1 MTNNLSRIKK
11 DLKSFAKRVKDFKY
25 TDKVLVMFLLTGTI
39 GIENN
44 LFSAQTTDTAIENQ
58 IKQINTSVHNFE
70 QNLKK
75 TKDKN
80 NKSIKQSNLE
90 LIQLMEQGDHVI
102 KSTWSNWQ
110 YATGENYN
118 DWQGTYKGFGD
129 KNAKY
134 PYEGIF
140 ERSLNVYERF
150 VSPSSENYNLLGR
163 SKKLASA
170 TGMANGYGLTNIN
183 VATEPLIG
191 FEVSAEINPRNINK
205 PPITI
210 SDKTAITPTLPTPI
224 SFTPPKPIIKLPV
237 LPNLPKPP
245 SFNIKLGSFCNGMSG
260 GCRSYGTDGGQYNY
274 GTPNTIGIPRTYTV
288 GTIFNLINSITLND
302 NNPSLTHGW
311 ASDFGGYSALF
322 YAYFDVL
329 NQRIN
334 GTALLNGNLT
344 ITSVNPVQSDASLSS
359 YNKQKFLVGGSR
371 IATLDNVRGGTLK
384 NNATINLIGPLT
396 IGFEVQSDKFF
407 GNDAKTRTLE
417 NDGIITDEGE
427 KNSIELDGL
436 LAKGTGT
443 TMLELAPGLGG
454 PAKIKVSRTLEGFT
468 GYKTGLIMTYEQD
481 DTLSDSKYILKNNN
495 IIKFTGE
502 KSIGIQ
508 VFAPGSPSRVEVSNT
523 NNSSITLG
531 GIESYGMKWSSR
543 VADNSTMDNSGTLK
557 ISGDAGTKLLPNG
570 TAQIRDSLSSGIAV
584 IEDSSSGS
592 GSSAIRAYNG
602 KVTNNGVINVS
613 GGKGNAGMVLV
624 VNAADDVTNT
634 SNGTINVNSA
644 AGRQNIAMRVDKG
657 SVPTDAPGTPKA
669 INGGNIYLD
678 GDSSI
683 GIVGTNADV
692 KNTGNIETTTSKT
705 IINGIGMATRGGVL
719 ENSGTINLKGSG
731 VSSNIGVYMVKG
743 TSNPSGTLASTSIIK
758 VKGDDST
765 GALISNGI
773 LNYGGNITAEGN
785 GVSGLIIGDNASNTT
800 NATIT
805 NNGLITVNNGTAA
818 AGIYT
823 YTDNS
828 SGTPVT
834 VKKGSYGIVV
844 GKNSKLIS
852 DGTNN
857 INVNIDVKG
866 TESIGLYAGENAKLE
881 VKDHTVNAND
891 GAVNYDADKNATL
904 TLKGTGT
911 AHTGKKSL
919 LFYLGENGTGKIS
932 LGNTMNATIE
942 GGTTPAERGNAFYYV
957 GNGTTFGATEIS
969 NWAKNNFGDG
979 KTSTL
984 GNLNLTMNAG
994 SRLFIAQNTGMNL
1007 SDTTGVTIS
1016 SATGANIIG
1025 TDYKTFM
1032 LYLSKLTINQDV
1044 DLNNTT
1050 DAYNHLEIANSSI
1063 TNAANKTMTGIQ
1075 ANDVA
1080 MAQENNKSLYARN
1093 KVTLANEGNINLSG
1107 TTSTGI
1113 YAKFGEL
1120 HNRATGVITI
1130 ANKSTAM
1137 YGIGDSLL
1145 ENAGKI
1151 TVGTNSIAMYSEGST
1166 TQAMKNN
1173 GTIELPQTDSVAMS
1187 YKPDSTLSSGTVLE
1201 NAGNIQLTGDKNTAI
1216 YAAGTPAYTAKNSGT
1231 ITLTNSATINN
1242 PNVGLYATNK
1252 AATLENTGILNIGKK
1267 AIGIYGYKAENS
1279 GKLNVGNAGIG
1290 IYSQNGDVSLTGG
1303 KITTGTD
1310 EAVGVYT
1317 VGTGQNITNTG
1328 TAFDIGNNSFG
1339 FVNVGTGNKIVSSI
1353 ANVGLGN
1360 KNVYVYSN
1368 DTTGFVINS
1377 TNITSTGQE
1386 NYGIYSAGTVTNSGT
1401 IDLSSS
1407 PGSVAIYSIKG
1418 GTATNTGTINV
1429 GASDVVNKLYSI
1441 GMGAG
1446 YKKTDT
1452 GNVVNSGTINVNG
1465 KNSIGLYA
1473 SGPGSTATNT
1483 ATINLNANNTTG
1495 IYVTDGATAINNGTI
1510 ATGAGT
1516 YRNVVGVY
1524 LGEDSKLYNNG
1535 TININARNSKGVYLK
1550 GGTVVNYGN
1559 ITVNGETDR
1568 RRTVVPFTTP
1578 DTGKELGG
1586 VVIAAPSGA
1595 PNATI
1600 TVNGIS
1606 QTPVVINTEAR
1617 NPISV
1622 SASSIG
1628 MYVNTSGINFTNAI
1642 NGLENL
1648 TSEADLIIGTEAT
1661 EITNEKYILIN
1672 DPKILDTYR
1681 NAMANNPNIKW
1692 NVYSGSLTWMATP
1705 TLELG
1710 TNRITSLYMAKVPYT
1725 AWAKRETKTD
1735 TYNFADGLEQR
1746 YGVKALGYRER
1757 EIFIKLKL
1765 ISATMALKKRC
1776 LKDVLIGI
1784 KK

>member
-1 MTNNLSRIKK
+1 
-11 DLKSFAKRVKDFKY
+11 
-25 TDKVLVMFLLTGTI
+25 
-39 GIENN
+39 
-44 LFSAQTTDTAIENQ
+44 
-58 IKQINTSVHNFE
+58 
-70 QNLKK
+70 
-75 TKDKN
+75 
-80 NKSIKQSNLE
+80 
-90 LIQLMEQGDHVI
+90 
-102 KSTWSNWQ
+102 
-110 YATGENYN
+110 
-118 DWQGTYKGFGD
+118 
-129 KNAKY
+129 
-134 PYEGIF
+134 
-140 ERSLNVYERF
+140 
-150 VSPSSENYNLLGR
+150 
-163 SKKLASA
+163 
-170 TGMANGYGLTNIN
+170 
-183 VATEPLIG
+183 
-191 FEVSAEINPRNINK
+191 
-205 PPITI
+205 
-210 SDKTAITPTLPTPI
+210 
-224 SFTPPKPIIKLPV
+224 
-237 LPNLPKPP
+237 
-245 SFNIKLGSFCNGMSG
+245 
-260 GCRSYGTDGGQYNY
+260 
-274 GTPNTIGIPRTYTV
+274 
-288 GTIFNLINSITLND
+288 
-302 NNPSLTHGW
+302 
-311 ASDFGGYSALF
+311 
-322 YAYFDVL
+322 
-329 NQRIN
+329 
-334 GTALLNGNLT
+334 
-344 ITSVNPVQSDASLSS
+344 
-359 YNKQKFLVGGSR
+359 
-371 IATLDNVRGGTLK
+371 
-384 NNATINLIGPLT
+384 
-396 IGFEVQSDKFF
+396 
-407 GNDAKTRTLE
+407 
-417 NDGIITDEGE
+417 
-427 KNSIELDGL
+427 
-436 LAKGTGT
+436 
-443 TMLELAPGLGG
+443 
-454 PAKIKVSRTLEGFT
+454 
-468 GYKTGLIMTYEQD
+468 MTYEQD

-557 ISGDAGTKLLPNG
+557 ISGDAGAKLLPNG

-613 GGKGNAGMVLV
+613 GGKGNTGMVLV
-624 VNAADDVTNT
+624 VNAADDITNT

-743 TSNPSGTLASTSIIK
+743 TSNPSGT
-758 VKGDDST
+758 
-765 GALISNGI
+765 
-773 LNYGGNITAEGN
+773 
-785 GVSGLIIGDNASNTT
+785 
-800 NATIT
+800 
-805 NNGLITVNNGTAA
+805 
-818 AGIYT
+818 
-823 YTDNS
+823 
-828 SGTPVT
+828 
-834 VKKGSYGIVV
+834 
-844 GKNSKLIS
+844 
-852 DGTNN
+852 
-857 INVNIDVKG
+857 
-866 TESIGLYAGENAKLE
+866 
-881 VKDHTVNAND
+881 
-891 GAVNYDADKNATL
+891 
-904 TLKGTGT
+904 
-911 AHTGKKSL
+911 
-919 LFYLGENGTGKIS
+919 F
-932 LGNTMNATIE
+932 
-942 GGTTPAERGNAFYYV
+942 
-957 GNGTTFGATEIS
+957 
-969 NWAKNNFGDG
+969 
-979 KTSTL
+979 
-984 GNLNLTMNAG
+984 
-994 SRLFIAQNTGMNL
+994 
-1007 SDTTGVTIS
+1007 
-1016 SATGANIIG
+1016 IIG

-1050 DAYNHLEIANSSI
+1050 DGYNHLEIANSSI

-1137 YGIGDSLL
+1137 YGIDDSLL

-1187 YKPDSTLSSGTVLE
+1187 YRPDSTLSSGTVLE

-1216 YAAGTPAYTAKNSGT
+1216 YAAGTPAYIAK
-1231 ITLTNSATINN
+1231 
-1242 PNVGLYATNK
+1242 
-1252 AATLENTGILNIGKK
+1252 
-1267 AIGIYGYKAENS
+1267 NS

-1386 NYGIYSAGTVTNSGT
+1386 NYGIYSAGTIINSGT
-1401 IDLSSS
+1401 IDLSSG

-1418 GTATNTGTINV
+1418 GTATNTGTIN
-1429 GASDVVNKLYSI
+1429 
-1441 GMGAG
+1441 
-1446 YKKTDT
+1446 
-1452 GNVVNSGTINVNG
+1452 INDRNG
-1465 KNSIGLYA
+1465 
-1473 SGPGSTATNT
+1473 
-1483 ATINLNANNTTG
+1483 
-1495 IYVTDGATAINNGTI
+1495 
-1510 ATGAGT
+1510 
-1516 YRNVVGVY
+1516 
-1524 LGEDSKLYNNG
+1524 
-1535 TININARNSKGVYLK
+1535 KGVYLK

-1559 ITVNGETDR
+1559 ITVNGETNR

>member
-1 MTNNLSRIKK
+1 
-11 DLKSFAKRVKDFKY
+11 
-25 TDKVLVMFLLTGTI
+25 
-39 GIENN
+39 
-44 LFSAQTTDTAIENQ
+44 
-58 IKQINTSVHNFE
+58 
-70 QNLKK
+70 
-75 TKDKN
+75 
-80 NKSIKQSNLE
+80 
-90 LIQLMEQGDHVI
+90 
-102 KSTWSNWQ
+102 
-110 YATGENYN
+110 
-118 DWQGTYKGFGD
+118 
-129 KNAKY
+129 
-134 PYEGIF
+134 
-140 ERSLNVYERF
+140 
-150 VSPSSENYNLLGR
+150 
-163 SKKLASA
+163 
-170 TGMANGYGLTNIN
+170 
-183 VATEPLIG
+183 
-191 FEVSAEINPRNINK
+191 
-205 PPITI
+205 
-210 SDKTAITPTLPTPI
+210 
-224 SFTPPKPIIKLPV
+224 
-237 LPNLPKPP
+237 
-245 SFNIKLGSFCNGMSG
+245 
-260 GCRSYGTDGGQYNY
+260 
-274 GTPNTIGIPRTYTV
+274 
-288 GTIFNLINSITLND
+288 
-302 NNPSLTHGW
+302 
-311 ASDFGGYSALF
+311 
-322 YAYFDVL
+322 
-329 NQRIN
+329 
-334 GTALLNGNLT
+334 
-344 ITSVNPVQSDASLSS
+344 
-359 YNKQKFLVGGSR
+359 
-371 IATLDNVRGGTLK
+371 
-384 NNATINLIGPLT
+384 
-396 IGFEVQSDKFF
+396 
-407 GNDAKTRTLE
+407 
-417 NDGIITDEGE
+417 
-427 KNSIELDGL
+427 
-436 LAKGTGT
+436 
-443 TMLELAPGLGG
+443 
-454 PAKIKVSRTLEGFT
+454 
-468 GYKTGLIMTYEQD
+468 MTYEQD

-557 ISGDAGTKLLPNG
+557 ISGDAGAKLLPNG

-613 GGKGNAGMVLV
+613 GGKGNTGMVLV
-624 VNAADDVTNT
+624 VNAADDITNT

-743 TSNPSGTLASTSIIK
+743 TSNPSGT
-758 VKGDDST
+758 
-765 GALISNGI
+765 
-773 LNYGGNITAEGN
+773 
-785 GVSGLIIGDNASNTT
+785 
-800 NATIT
+800 
-805 NNGLITVNNGTAA
+805 
-818 AGIYT
+818 
-823 YTDNS
+823 
-828 SGTPVT
+828 
-834 VKKGSYGIVV
+834 
-844 GKNSKLIS
+844 
-852 DGTNN
+852 
-857 INVNIDVKG
+857 
-866 TESIGLYAGENAKLE
+866 
-881 VKDHTVNAND
+881 
-891 GAVNYDADKNATL
+891 
-904 TLKGTGT
+904 
-911 AHTGKKSL
+911 
-919 LFYLGENGTGKIS
+919 F
-932 LGNTMNATIE
+932 
-942 GGTTPAERGNAFYYV
+942 
-957 GNGTTFGATEIS
+957 
-969 NWAKNNFGDG
+969 
-979 KTSTL
+979 
-984 GNLNLTMNAG
+984 
-994 SRLFIAQNTGMNL
+994 
-1007 SDTTGVTIS
+1007 
-1016 SATGANIIG
+1016 IIG

-1137 YGIGDSLL
+1137 YGIDDSLL

-1187 YKPDSTLSSGTVLE
+1187 YRPDSTLSSGTVLE

-1216 YAAGTPAYTAKNSGT
+1216 YAAGTPAYIAK
-1231 ITLTNSATINN
+1231 
-1242 PNVGLYATNK
+1242 
-1252 AATLENTGILNIGKK
+1252 
-1267 AIGIYGYKAENS
+1267 NS

-1386 NYGIYSAGTVTNSGT
+1386 NYGIYSAGTIINSGT
-1401 IDLSSS
+1401 IDLSSG

-1418 GTATNTGTINV
+1418 GTATNTGTIN
-1429 GASDVVNKLYSI
+1429 
-1441 GMGAG
+1441 
-1446 YKKTDT
+1446 
-1452 GNVVNSGTINVNG
+1452 INDRNG
-1465 KNSIGLYA
+1465 
-1473 SGPGSTATNT
+1473 
-1483 ATINLNANNTTG
+1483 
-1495 IYVTDGATAINNGTI
+1495 
-1510 ATGAGT
+1510 
-1516 YRNVVGVY
+1516 
-1524 LGEDSKLYNNG
+1524 
-1535 TININARNSKGVYLK
+1535 KGVYLK

-1559 ITVNGETDR
+1559 ITVNGETNR

>member
-118 DWQGTYKGFGD
+118 DWQGTYKEFGD

-183 VATEPLIG
+183 VAAEPLIG

-371 IATLDNVRGGTLK
+371 IATLDNVRGRTLK

-396 IGFEVQSDKFF
+396 IGFEVQSDRFF

-454 PAKIKVSRTLEGFT
+454 PAKIKVSRTSEGFT

-557 ISGDAGTKLLPNG
+557 ISGDAGTKLFPNG

-765 GALISNGI
+765 GALISNGT

-1050 DAYNHLEIANSSI
+1050 DGYNHLEIANSSI

-1201 NAGNIQLTGDKNTAI
+1201 NAGNMQLTGDKNTAI

-1252 AATLENTGILNIGKK
+1252 AATLENTGIL
-1267 AIGIYGYKAENS
+1267 
-1279 GKLNVGNAGIG
+1279 
-1290 IYSQNGDVSLTGG
+1290 
-1303 KITTGTD
+1303 
-1310 EAVGVYT
+1310 
-1317 VGTGQNITNTG
+1317 
-1328 TAFDIGNNSFG
+1328 
-1339 FVNVGTGNKIVSSI
+1339 
-1353 ANVGLGN
+1353 
-1360 KNVYVYSN
+1360 
-1368 DTTGFVINS
+1368 
-1377 TNITSTGQE
+1377 
-1386 NYGIYSAGTVTNSGT
+1386 
-1401 IDLSSS
+1401 
-1407 PGSVAIYSIKG
+1407 
-1418 GTATNTGTINV
+1418 
-1429 GASDVVNKLYSI
+1429 
-1441 GMGAG
+1441 
-1446 YKKTDT
+1446 
-1452 GNVVNSGTINVNG
+1452 
-1465 KNSIGLYA
+1465 
-1473 SGPGSTATNT
+1473 
-1483 ATINLNANNTTG
+1483 
-1495 IYVTDGATAINNGTI
+1495 
-1510 ATGAGT
+1510 
-1516 YRNVVGVY
+1516 
-1524 LGEDSKLYNNG
+1524 
-1535 TININARNSKGVYLK
+1535 
-1550 GGTVVNYGN
+1550 
-1559 ITVNGETDR
+1559 
-1568 RRTVVPFTTP
+1568 
-1578 DTGKELGG
+1578 
-1586 VVIAAPSGA
+1586 
-1595 PNATI
+1595 
-1600 TVNGIS
+1600 
-1606 QTPVVINTEAR
+1606 
-1617 NPISV
+1617 
-1622 SASSIG
+1622 
-1628 MYVNTSGINFTNAI
+1628 
-1642 NGLENL
+1642 
-1648 TSEADLIIGTEAT
+1648 
-1661 EITNEKYILIN
+1661 
-1672 DPKILDTYR
+1672 
-1681 NAMANNPNIKW
+1681 
-1692 NVYSGSLTWMATP
+1692 
-1705 TLELG
+1705 
-1710 TNRITSLYMAKVPYT
+1710 
-1725 AWAKRETKTD
+1725 
-1735 TYNFADGLEQR
+1735 
-1746 YGVKALGYRER
+1746 
-1757 EIFIKLKL
+1757 KL

>member
-11 DLKSFAKRVKDFKY
+11 DPKSFAKRVKDFKY

-170 TGMANGYGLTNIN
+170 TGMANEYGLTNIN

-210 SDKTAITPTLPTPI
+210 SDKTAITPTLPIPI

-311 ASDFGGYSALF
+311 ASDFGGHSALF

-344 ITSVNPVQSDASLSS
+344 ITSVNPVLSDASLSS

-371 IATLDNVRGGTLK
+371 IGTLDNVRGGTLK

-396 IGFEVQSDKFF
+396 IGFEVQSDRFF

-443 TMLELAPGLGG
+443 TILELAPGLGG
-454 PAKIKVSRTLEGFT
+454 PAKIKVSRTSEGFT

-557 ISGDAGTKLLPNG
+557 ISGNAGTKLFPNG

-624 VNAADDVTNT
+624 VNAADDVTNI

-765 GALISNGI
+765 GALISNGT

-932 LGNTMNATIE
+932 LGNTMNVTIE

-1050 DAYNHLEIANSSI
+1050 DGYNHLEIANSSI

-1107 TTSTGI
+1107 TTSAGI

-1216 YAAGTPAYTAKNSGT
+1216 YAAGTPTYTAKNSGT

-1242 PNVGLYATNK
+1242 PNVGL
-1252 AATLENTGILNIGKK
+1252 L
-1267 AIGIYGYKAENS
+1267 
-1279 GKLNVGNAGIG
+1279 
-1290 IYSQNGDVSLTGG
+1290 
-1303 KITTGTD
+1303 
-1310 EAVGVYT
+1310 
-1317 VGTGQNITNTG
+1317 
-1328 TAFDIGNNSFG
+1328 
-1339 FVNVGTGNKIVSSI
+1339 
-1353 ANVGLGN
+1353 
-1360 KNVYVYSN
+1360 
-1368 DTTGFVINS
+1368 
-1377 TNITSTGQE
+1377 
-1386 NYGIYSAGTVTNSGT
+1386 
-1401 IDLSSS
+1401 
-1407 PGSVAIYSIKG
+1407 
-1418 GTATNTGTINV
+1418 
-1429 GASDVVNKLYSI
+1429 
-1441 GMGAG
+1441 
-1446 YKKTDT
+1446 
-1452 GNVVNSGTINVNG
+1452 
-1465 KNSIGLYA
+1465 
-1473 SGPGSTATNT
+1473 
-1483 ATINLNANNTTG
+1483 
-1495 IYVTDGATAINNGTI
+1495 
-1510 ATGAGT
+1510 
-1516 YRNVVGVY
+1516 
-1524 LGEDSKLYNNG
+1524 
-1535 TININARNSKGVYLK
+1535 
-1550 GGTVVNYGN
+1550 
-1559 ITVNGETDR
+1559 
-1568 RRTVVPFTTP
+1568 
-1578 DTGKELGG
+1578 
-1586 VVIAAPSGA
+1586 
-1595 PNATI
+1595 
-1600 TVNGIS
+1600 
-1606 QTPVVINTEAR
+1606 
-1617 NPISV
+1617 
-1622 SASSIG
+1622 
-1628 MYVNTSGINFTNAI
+1628 
-1642 NGLENL
+1642 
-1648 TSEADLIIGTEAT
+1648 
-1661 EITNEKYILIN
+1661 
-1672 DPKILDTYR
+1672 
-1681 NAMANNPNIKW
+1681 
-1692 NVYSGSLTWMATP
+1692 
-1705 TLELG
+1705 
-1710 TNRITSLYMAKVPYT
+1710 
-1725 AWAKRETKTD
+1725 
-1735 TYNFADGLEQR
+1735 R
-1746 YGVKALGYRER
+1746 YQ
-1757 EIFIKLKL
+1757 
-1765 ISATMALKKRC
+1765 
-1776 LKDVLIGI
+1776 
-1784 KK
+1784 

>member
-311 ASDFGGYSALF
+311 ASDFGGHSALF

-371 IATLDNVRGGTLK
+371 IGTLDNVRGGTLK

-396 IGFEVQSDKFF
+396 IGFEVQSDRFF

-443 TMLELAPGLGG
+443 TILELALGLGG
-454 PAKIKVSRTLEGFT
+454 PAKIKVSRTSEGFT

-508 VFAPGSPSRVEVSNT
+508 VFAPGSSSRVEVSNT

-543 VADNSTMDNSGTLK
+543 VADNSNSTMDNSGTLK
-557 ISGDAGTKLLPNG
+557 ISGDAGTKLFPNG

-624 VNAADDVTNT
+624 VNAADDVTNI

-765 GALISNGI
+765 GALISNGT
-773 LNYGGNITAEGN
+773 LNYSGNITAEGN

-866 TESIGLYAGENAKLE
+866 TESLGLYA
-881 VKDHTVNAND
+881 
-891 GAVNYDADKNATL
+891 
-904 TLKGTGT
+904 
-911 AHTGKKSL
+911 
-919 LFYLGENGTGKIS
+919 GENGTGKIS

-1050 DAYNHLEIANSSI
+1050 DGYNHLEIANSSI

-1107 TTSTGI
+1107 TTSTRI

-1216 YAAGTPAYTAKNSGT
+1216 CAAGTPAYTAKNSGT

-1252 AATLENTGILNIGKK
+1252 AATLENTGILNIGKN

-1353 ANVGLGN
+1353 ANVGFGN

-1401 IDLSSS
+1401 ID
-1407 PGSVAIYSIKG
+1407 YQ
-1418 GTATNTGTINV
+1418 
-1429 GASDVVNKLYSI
+1429 VVQEVWQF
-1441 GMGAG
+1441 
-1446 YKKTDT
+1446 T
-1452 GNVVNSGTINVNG
+1452 V
-1465 KNSIGLYA
+1465 
-1473 SGPGSTATNT
+1473 
-1483 ATINLNANNTTG
+1483 
-1495 IYVTDGATAINNGTI
+1495 
-1510 ATGAGT
+1510 
-1516 YRNVVGVY
+1516 
-1524 LGEDSKLYNNG
+1524 
-1535 TININARNSKGVYLK
+1535 LK
-1550 GGTVVNYGN
+1550 
-1559 ITVNGETDR
+1559 E
-1568 RRTVVPFTTP
+1568 
-1578 DTGKELGG
+1578 ELLQ
-1586 VVIAAPSGA
+1586 I
-1595 PNATI
+1595 
-1600 TVNGIS
+1600 
-1606 QTPVVINTEAR
+1606 
-1617 NPISV
+1617 
-1622 SASSIG
+1622 
-1628 MYVNTSGINFTNAI
+1628 
-1642 NGLENL
+1642 
-1648 TSEADLIIGTEAT
+1648 
-1661 EITNEKYILIN
+1661 
-1672 DPKILDTYR
+1672 
-1681 NAMANNPNIKW
+1681 
-1692 NVYSGSLTWMATP
+1692 
-1705 TLELG
+1705 
-1710 TNRITSLYMAKVPYT
+1710 
-1725 AWAKRETKTD
+1725 
-1735 TYNFADGLEQR
+1735 LEQ
-1746 YGVKALGYRER
+1746 
-1757 EIFIKLKL
+1757 
-1765 ISATMALKKRC
+1765 
-1776 LKDVLIGI
+1776 
-1784 KK
+1784 

>member
-170 TGMANGYGLTNIN
+170 TGMANEYGLTNIN

-210 SDKTAITPTLPTPI
+210 SDKTAITPTLPIPI

-311 ASDFGGYSALF
+311 ASDFGGHSALF

-371 IATLDNVRGGTLK
+371 IGTLDNVRGGTLK

-396 IGFEVQSDKFF
+396 IGFEVQSDRFF

-443 TMLELAPGLGG
+443 TILELAPGLGG
-454 PAKIKVSRTLEGFT
+454 PAKIKVSRTSEGFT

-508 VFAPGSPSRVEVSNT
+508 VFAPGSSSRVEVSNT

-543 VADNSTMDNSGTLK
+543 VADNSNSTMDNSGTLK
-557 ISGDAGTKLLPNG
+557 ISGNAGTKLFPNG

-613 GGKGNAGMVLV
+613 GGKGNDGMVLV
-624 VNAADDVTNT
+624 VNAADDVTNI

-765 GALISNGI
+765 GALISNGT

-866 TESIGLYAGENAKLE
+866 TESIGLYA
-881 VKDHTVNAND
+881 
-891 GAVNYDADKNATL
+891 
-904 TLKGTGT
+904 
-911 AHTGKKSL
+911 
-919 LFYLGENGTGKIS
+919 GENGTGKIS

-1050 DAYNHLEIANSSI
+1050 DGYNHLEIANSSI

-1107 TTSTGI
+1107 TTSTRI

-1216 YAAGTPAYTAKNSGT
+1216 CAAGTPAYTAKNSGT

-1252 AATLENTGILNIGKK
+1252 AATLENTGILNIGKN

-1353 ANVGLGN
+1353 ANVGFGN

-1401 IDLSSS
+1401 ID
-1407 PGSVAIYSIKG
+1407 YQ
-1418 GTATNTGTINV
+1418 
-1429 GASDVVNKLYSI
+1429 VVQEVWQF
-1441 GMGAG
+1441 
-1446 YKKTDT
+1446 T
-1452 GNVVNSGTINVNG
+1452 V
-1465 KNSIGLYA
+1465 
-1473 SGPGSTATNT
+1473 
-1483 ATINLNANNTTG
+1483 
-1495 IYVTDGATAINNGTI
+1495 
-1510 ATGAGT
+1510 
-1516 YRNVVGVY
+1516 
-1524 LGEDSKLYNNG
+1524 
-1535 TININARNSKGVYLK
+1535 LK
-1550 GGTVVNYGN
+1550 
-1559 ITVNGETDR
+1559 E
-1568 RRTVVPFTTP
+1568 
-1578 DTGKELGG
+1578 ELLQ
-1586 VVIAAPSGA
+1586 I
-1595 PNATI
+1595 
-1600 TVNGIS
+1600 
-1606 QTPVVINTEAR
+1606 
-1617 NPISV
+1617 
-1622 SASSIG
+1622 
-1628 MYVNTSGINFTNAI
+1628 
-1642 NGLENL
+1642 
-1648 TSEADLIIGTEAT
+1648 
-1661 EITNEKYILIN
+1661 
-1672 DPKILDTYR
+1672 
-1681 NAMANNPNIKW
+1681 
-1692 NVYSGSLTWMATP
+1692 
-1705 TLELG
+1705 
-1710 TNRITSLYMAKVPYT
+1710 
-1725 AWAKRETKTD
+1725 
-1735 TYNFADGLEQR
+1735 LEQ
-1746 YGVKALGYRER
+1746 
-1757 EIFIKLKL
+1757 
-1765 ISATMALKKRC
+1765 
-1776 LKDVLIGI
+1776 
-1784 KK
+1784 

>member
-170 TGMANGYGLTNIN
+170 TGMANEYGLTNIN

-210 SDKTAITPTLPTPI
+210 SDKTAITPTLPIPI

-311 ASDFGGYSALF
+311 ASDFGGHSALF

-371 IATLDNVRGGTLK
+371 IGTLDNVRGGTLK

-396 IGFEVQSDKFF
+396 IGFEVQSDRFF

-443 TMLELAPGLGG
+443 TILELAPGLGG
-454 PAKIKVSRTLEGFT
+454 PAKIKVSRTSEGFT

-543 VADNSTMDNSGTLK
+543 VADNSNSTMDNSGTLK
-557 ISGDAGTKLLPNG
+557 ISGNAGTKLFPNG

-624 VNAADDVTNT
+624 VNAADDVTNI

-765 GALISNGI
+765 GALISNGT

-866 TESIGLYAGENAKLE
+866 TESIGLYA
-881 VKDHTVNAND
+881 
-891 GAVNYDADKNATL
+891 
-904 TLKGTGT
+904 
-911 AHTGKKSL
+911 
-919 LFYLGENGTGKIS
+919 GENGTGKIS

-1050 DAYNHLEIANSSI
+1050 DGYNHLEIANSSI

-1107 TTSTGI
+1107 TTSTRI

-1187 YKPDSTLSSGTVLE
+1187 YRPDSTLSSGTVLE

-1216 YAAGTPAYTAKNSGT
+1216 CAAGTPAYTAKNSGT

-1252 AATLENTGILNIGKK
+1252 AATLENTGILNIGKN

-1353 ANVGLGN
+1353 ANVGFGN

-1401 IDLSSS
+1401 ID
-1407 PGSVAIYSIKG
+1407 YQ
-1418 GTATNTGTINV
+1418 
-1429 GASDVVNKLYSI
+1429 VVQEVWQF
-1441 GMGAG
+1441 
-1446 YKKTDT
+1446 T
-1452 GNVVNSGTINVNG
+1452 V
-1465 KNSIGLYA
+1465 
-1473 SGPGSTATNT
+1473 
-1483 ATINLNANNTTG
+1483 
-1495 IYVTDGATAINNGTI
+1495 
-1510 ATGAGT
+1510 
-1516 YRNVVGVY
+1516 
-1524 LGEDSKLYNNG
+1524 
-1535 TININARNSKGVYLK
+1535 LK
-1550 GGTVVNYGN
+1550 
-1559 ITVNGETDR
+1559 E
-1568 RRTVVPFTTP
+1568 
-1578 DTGKELGG
+1578 ELLQ
-1586 VVIAAPSGA
+1586 I
-1595 PNATI
+1595 
-1600 TVNGIS
+1600 
-1606 QTPVVINTEAR
+1606 
-1617 NPISV
+1617 
-1622 SASSIG
+1622 
-1628 MYVNTSGINFTNAI
+1628 
-1642 NGLENL
+1642 
-1648 TSEADLIIGTEAT
+1648 
-1661 EITNEKYILIN
+1661 
-1672 DPKILDTYR
+1672 
-1681 NAMANNPNIKW
+1681 
-1692 NVYSGSLTWMATP
+1692 
-1705 TLELG
+1705 
-1710 TNRITSLYMAKVPYT
+1710 
-1725 AWAKRETKTD
+1725 
-1735 TYNFADGLEQR
+1735 LEQ
-1746 YGVKALGYRER
+1746 
-1757 EIFIKLKL
+1757 
-1765 ISATMALKKRC
+1765 
-1776 LKDVLIGI
+1776 
-1784 KK
+1784 

>member
-11 DLKSFAKRVKDFKY
+11 DPKSFAKRVKDFKY

-170 TGMANGYGLTNIN
+170 TGMANEYGLTNIN

-210 SDKTAITPTLPTPI
+210 SDKTAITPTLPIPI

-311 ASDFGGYSALF
+311 ASDFGGHSALF

-344 ITSVNPVQSDASLSS
+344 ITSVNPVLSDASLSS

-371 IATLDNVRGGTLK
+371 IGTLDNVRGGTLK

-396 IGFEVQSDKFF
+396 IGFEVQSDRFF

-443 TMLELAPGLGG
+443 TILELAPGLGG
-454 PAKIKVSRTLEGFT
+454 PAKIKVSRTSEGFT

-508 VFAPGSPSRVEVSNT
+508 VFAPGSSSRVEVSNT

-543 VADNSTMDNSGTLK
+543 VADNSNSTMDNSGTLK
-557 ISGDAGTKLLPNG
+557 ISGNAGTKLFPNG

-624 VNAADDVTNT
+624 VNAADDVTNI

-765 GALISNGI
+765 GALISNGT

-932 LGNTMNATIE
+932 LGNTMNVTIE

-1050 DAYNHLEIANSSI
+1050 DGYNHLEIANSSI

-1107 TTSTGI
+1107 TTSAGI

-1216 YAAGTPAYTAKNSGT
+1216 YAAGTPTYTAKNSGT

-1242 PNVGLYATNK
+1242 PNVGL
-1252 AATLENTGILNIGKK
+1252 L
-1267 AIGIYGYKAENS
+1267 
-1279 GKLNVGNAGIG
+1279 
-1290 IYSQNGDVSLTGG
+1290 
-1303 KITTGTD
+1303 
-1310 EAVGVYT
+1310 
-1317 VGTGQNITNTG
+1317 
-1328 TAFDIGNNSFG
+1328 
-1339 FVNVGTGNKIVSSI
+1339 
-1353 ANVGLGN
+1353 
-1360 KNVYVYSN
+1360 
-1368 DTTGFVINS
+1368 
-1377 TNITSTGQE
+1377 
-1386 NYGIYSAGTVTNSGT
+1386 
-1401 IDLSSS
+1401 
-1407 PGSVAIYSIKG
+1407 
-1418 GTATNTGTINV
+1418 
-1429 GASDVVNKLYSI
+1429 
-1441 GMGAG
+1441 
-1446 YKKTDT
+1446 
-1452 GNVVNSGTINVNG
+1452 
-1465 KNSIGLYA
+1465 
-1473 SGPGSTATNT
+1473 
-1483 ATINLNANNTTG
+1483 
-1495 IYVTDGATAINNGTI
+1495 
-1510 ATGAGT
+1510 
-1516 YRNVVGVY
+1516 
-1524 LGEDSKLYNNG
+1524 
-1535 TININARNSKGVYLK
+1535 
-1550 GGTVVNYGN
+1550 
-1559 ITVNGETDR
+1559 
-1568 RRTVVPFTTP
+1568 
-1578 DTGKELGG
+1578 
-1586 VVIAAPSGA
+1586 
-1595 PNATI
+1595 
-1600 TVNGIS
+1600 
-1606 QTPVVINTEAR
+1606 
-1617 NPISV
+1617 
-1622 SASSIG
+1622 
-1628 MYVNTSGINFTNAI
+1628 
-1642 NGLENL
+1642 
-1648 TSEADLIIGTEAT
+1648 
-1661 EITNEKYILIN
+1661 
-1672 DPKILDTYR
+1672 
-1681 NAMANNPNIKW
+1681 
-1692 NVYSGSLTWMATP
+1692 
-1705 TLELG
+1705 
-1710 TNRITSLYMAKVPYT
+1710 
-1725 AWAKRETKTD
+1725 
-1735 TYNFADGLEQR
+1735 R
-1746 YGVKALGYRER
+1746 YQ
-1757 EIFIKLKL
+1757 
-1765 ISATMALKKRC
+1765 
-1776 LKDVLIGI
+1776 
-1784 KK
+1784 

>member
-1 MTNNLSRIKK
+1 MTKNLSRIKK

-44 LFSAQTTDTAIENQ
+44 LFFAQTTDIAIENQ

-183 VATEPLIG
+183 VAAEPLIG

-274 GTPNTIGIPRTYTV
+274 GTPNTIGIPRPYTV

-311 ASDFGGYSALF
+311 ASDFGGHSALF

-396 IGFEVQSDKFF
+396 IGFEVQSDRFF

-454 PAKIKVSRTLEGFT
+454 PAKIKVSRTSEGFT

-523 NNSSITLG
+523 NNSPITLG

-557 ISGDAGTKLLPNG
+557 ISGDAGTKLFPNG

-743 TSNPSGTLASTSIIK
+743 TSNPSGT
-758 VKGDDST
+758 
-765 GALISNGI
+765 
-773 LNYGGNITAEGN
+773 
-785 GVSGLIIGDNASNTT
+785 
-800 NATIT
+800 
-805 NNGLITVNNGTAA
+805 
-818 AGIYT
+818 
-823 YTDNS
+823 
-828 SGTPVT
+828 
-834 VKKGSYGIVV
+834 
-844 GKNSKLIS
+844 
-852 DGTNN
+852 
-857 INVNIDVKG
+857 
-866 TESIGLYAGENAKLE
+866 
-881 VKDHTVNAND
+881 
-891 GAVNYDADKNATL
+891 
-904 TLKGTGT
+904 
-911 AHTGKKSL
+911 
-919 LFYLGENGTGKIS
+919 F
-932 LGNTMNATIE
+932 
-942 GGTTPAERGNAFYYV
+942 
-957 GNGTTFGATEIS
+957 
-969 NWAKNNFGDG
+969 
-979 KTSTL
+979 
-984 GNLNLTMNAG
+984 
-994 SRLFIAQNTGMNL
+994 
-1007 SDTTGVTIS
+1007 
-1016 SATGANIIG
+1016 IIG

-1137 YGIGDSLL
+1137 YGIDDSLL

-1252 AATLENTGILNIGKK
+1252 AATLENTGILNIGKN

-1407 PGSVAIYSIKG
+1407 PGSVVIYSIKG

-1429 GASDVVNKLYSI
+1429 GASDVANKLYSI

-1483 ATINLNANNTTG
+1483 ATINLNANNTNG

-1535 TININARNSKGVYLK
+1535 TININDRNGKGVYLK

-1642 NGLENL
+1642 NGLETL
-1648 TSEADLIIGTEAT
+1648 TSKADLIIGTEAT

-1757 EIFIKLKL
+1757 EIFTKLKL

>member
-118 DWQGTYKGFGD
+118 DWQGTYKEFGD

-183 VATEPLIG
+183 VAAEPLIG

-371 IATLDNVRGGTLK
+371 IATLDNVRGRTLK

-396 IGFEVQSDKFF
+396 IGFEVQSDRFF

-454 PAKIKVSRTLEGFT
+454 PAKIKVSRTSEGFT

-557 ISGDAGTKLLPNG
+557 ISGDAGTKLFPNG

-765 GALISNGI
+765 GALLSNGT

-1050 DAYNHLEIANSSI
+1050 DGYNHLEIANSSI

-1201 NAGNIQLTGDKNTAI
+1201 NAGNMQLTGDKNTAI

-1252 AATLENTGILNIGKK
+1252 AATLENTGIL
-1267 AIGIYGYKAENS
+1267 
-1279 GKLNVGNAGIG
+1279 
-1290 IYSQNGDVSLTGG
+1290 
-1303 KITTGTD
+1303 
-1310 EAVGVYT
+1310 
-1317 VGTGQNITNTG
+1317 
-1328 TAFDIGNNSFG
+1328 
-1339 FVNVGTGNKIVSSI
+1339 
-1353 ANVGLGN
+1353 
-1360 KNVYVYSN
+1360 
-1368 DTTGFVINS
+1368 
-1377 TNITSTGQE
+1377 
-1386 NYGIYSAGTVTNSGT
+1386 
-1401 IDLSSS
+1401 
-1407 PGSVAIYSIKG
+1407 
-1418 GTATNTGTINV
+1418 
-1429 GASDVVNKLYSI
+1429 
-1441 GMGAG
+1441 
-1446 YKKTDT
+1446 
-1452 GNVVNSGTINVNG
+1452 
-1465 KNSIGLYA
+1465 
-1473 SGPGSTATNT
+1473 
-1483 ATINLNANNTTG
+1483 
-1495 IYVTDGATAINNGTI
+1495 
-1510 ATGAGT
+1510 
-1516 YRNVVGVY
+1516 
-1524 LGEDSKLYNNG
+1524 
-1535 TININARNSKGVYLK
+1535 
-1550 GGTVVNYGN
+1550 
-1559 ITVNGETDR
+1559 
-1568 RRTVVPFTTP
+1568 
-1578 DTGKELGG
+1578 
-1586 VVIAAPSGA
+1586 
-1595 PNATI
+1595 
-1600 TVNGIS
+1600 
-1606 QTPVVINTEAR
+1606 
-1617 NPISV
+1617 
-1622 SASSIG
+1622 
-1628 MYVNTSGINFTNAI
+1628 
-1642 NGLENL
+1642 
-1648 TSEADLIIGTEAT
+1648 
-1661 EITNEKYILIN
+1661 
-1672 DPKILDTYR
+1672 
-1681 NAMANNPNIKW
+1681 
-1692 NVYSGSLTWMATP
+1692 
-1705 TLELG
+1705 
-1710 TNRITSLYMAKVPYT
+1710 
-1725 AWAKRETKTD
+1725 
-1735 TYNFADGLEQR
+1735 
-1746 YGVKALGYRER
+1746 
-1757 EIFIKLKL
+1757 KL

>member
-183 VATEPLIG
+183 VAAEPLIG

-396 IGFEVQSDKFF
+396 IGFEVQSDRFF

-443 TMLELAPGLGG
+443 TILELAPGLGG
-454 PAKIKVSRTLEGFT
+454 PAKIKVSRTSEGFT

-765 GALISNGI
+765 GALISNGT

-828 SGTPVT
+828 SGTPVR

-891 GAVNYDADKNATL
+891 EAVNYDADKNATL
-904 TLKGTGT
+904 ILKGIGT

-994 SRLFIAQNTGMNL
+994 SRLFIAQNTG
-1007 SDTTGVTIS
+1007 
-1016 SATGANIIG
+1016 
-1025 TDYKTFM
+1025 
-1032 LYLSKLTINQDV
+1032 
-1044 DLNNTT
+1044 
-1050 DAYNHLEIANSSI
+1050 
-1063 TNAANKTMTGIQ
+1063 IQ
-1075 ANDVA
+1075 
-1080 MAQENNKSLYARN
+1080 QELRFQ
-1093 KVTLANEGNINLSG
+1093 V
-1107 TTSTGI
+1107 
-1113 YAKFGEL
+1113 
-1120 HNRATGVITI
+1120 
-1130 ANKSTAM
+1130 
-1137 YGIGDSLL
+1137 
-1145 ENAGKI
+1145 
-1151 TVGTNSIAMYSEGST
+1151 
-1166 TQAMKNN
+1166 Q
-1173 GTIELPQTDSVAMS
+1173 
-1187 YKPDSTLSSGTVLE
+1187 
-1201 NAGNIQLTGDKNTAI
+1201 
-1216 YAAGTPAYTAKNSGT
+1216 
-1231 ITLTNSATINN
+1231 
-1242 PNVGLYATNK
+1242 
-1252 AATLENTGILNIGKK
+1252 
-1267 AIGIYGYKAENS
+1267 
-1279 GKLNVGNAGIG
+1279 
-1290 IYSQNGDVSLTGG
+1290 
-1303 KITTGTD
+1303 
-1310 EAVGVYT
+1310 
-1317 VGTGQNITNTG
+1317 
-1328 TAFDIGNNSFG
+1328 
-1339 FVNVGTGNKIVSSI
+1339 
-1353 ANVGLGN
+1353 
-1360 KNVYVYSN
+1360 
-1368 DTTGFVINS
+1368 
-1377 TNITSTGQE
+1377 
-1386 NYGIYSAGTVTNSGT
+1386 
-1401 IDLSSS
+1401 
-1407 PGSVAIYSIKG
+1407 
-1418 GTATNTGTINV
+1418 
-1429 GASDVVNKLYSI
+1429 
-1441 GMGAG
+1441 
-1446 YKKTDT
+1446 
-1452 GNVVNSGTINVNG
+1452 
-1465 KNSIGLYA
+1465 
-1473 SGPGSTATNT
+1473 
-1483 ATINLNANNTTG
+1483 
-1495 IYVTDGATAINNGTI
+1495 
-1510 ATGAGT
+1510 
-1516 YRNVVGVY
+1516 
-1524 LGEDSKLYNNG
+1524 
-1535 TININARNSKGVYLK
+1535 
-1550 GGTVVNYGN
+1550 
-1559 ITVNGETDR
+1559 
-1568 RRTVVPFTTP
+1568 
-1578 DTGKELGG
+1578 
-1586 VVIAAPSGA
+1586 
-1595 PNATI
+1595 
-1600 TVNGIS
+1600 
-1606 QTPVVINTEAR
+1606 
-1617 NPISV
+1617 
-1622 SASSIG
+1622 
-1628 MYVNTSGINFTNAI
+1628 
-1642 NGLENL
+1642 
-1648 TSEADLIIGTEAT
+1648 
-1661 EITNEKYILIN
+1661 
-1672 DPKILDTYR
+1672 
-1681 NAMANNPNIKW
+1681 
-1692 NVYSGSLTWMATP
+1692 
-1705 TLELG
+1705 LEL
-1710 TNRITSLYMAKVPYT
+1710 I
-1725 AWAKRETKTD
+1725 
-1735 TYNFADGLEQR
+1735 
-1746 YGVKALGYRER
+1746 
-1757 EIFIKLKL
+1757 
-1765 ISATMALKKRC
+1765 
-1776 LKDVLIGI
+1776 
-1784 KK
+1784 

>member
-1 MTNNLSRIKK
+1 
-11 DLKSFAKRVKDFKY
+11 
-25 TDKVLVMFLLTGTI
+25 
-39 GIENN
+39 
-44 LFSAQTTDTAIENQ
+44 
-58 IKQINTSVHNFE
+58 
-70 QNLKK
+70 
-75 TKDKN
+75 
-80 NKSIKQSNLE
+80 
-90 LIQLMEQGDHVI
+90 
-102 KSTWSNWQ
+102 
-110 YATGENYN
+110 
-118 DWQGTYKGFGD
+118 
-129 KNAKY
+129 
-134 PYEGIF
+134 
-140 ERSLNVYERF
+140 
-150 VSPSSENYNLLGR
+150 
-163 SKKLASA
+163 
-170 TGMANGYGLTNIN
+170 
-183 VATEPLIG
+183 
-191 FEVSAEINPRNINK
+191 
-205 PPITI
+205 
-210 SDKTAITPTLPTPI
+210 
-224 SFTPPKPIIKLPV
+224 
-237 LPNLPKPP
+237 
-245 SFNIKLGSFCNGMSG
+245 
-260 GCRSYGTDGGQYNY
+260 
-274 GTPNTIGIPRTYTV
+274 
-288 GTIFNLINSITLND
+288 
-302 NNPSLTHGW
+302 
-311 ASDFGGYSALF
+311 
-322 YAYFDVL
+322 
-329 NQRIN
+329 
-334 GTALLNGNLT
+334 
-344 ITSVNPVQSDASLSS
+344 
-359 YNKQKFLVGGSR
+359 
-371 IATLDNVRGGTLK
+371 
-384 NNATINLIGPLT
+384 
-396 IGFEVQSDKFF
+396 
-407 GNDAKTRTLE
+407 
-417 NDGIITDEGE
+417 
-427 KNSIELDGL
+427 
-436 LAKGTGT
+436 
-443 TMLELAPGLGG
+443 
-454 PAKIKVSRTLEGFT
+454 
-468 GYKTGLIMTYEQD
+468 MTYEQD

-557 ISGDAGTKLLPNG
+557 ISGDAGAKLLPNG

-613 GGKGNAGMVLV
+613 GGKGNTGMVLV
-624 VNAADDVTNT
+624 VNAADDITNT

-743 TSNPSGTLASTSIIK
+743 TSNPSGT
-758 VKGDDST
+758 
-765 GALISNGI
+765 
-773 LNYGGNITAEGN
+773 
-785 GVSGLIIGDNASNTT
+785 
-800 NATIT
+800 
-805 NNGLITVNNGTAA
+805 
-818 AGIYT
+818 
-823 YTDNS
+823 
-828 SGTPVT
+828 
-834 VKKGSYGIVV
+834 
-844 GKNSKLIS
+844 
-852 DGTNN
+852 
-857 INVNIDVKG
+857 
-866 TESIGLYAGENAKLE
+866 
-881 VKDHTVNAND
+881 
-891 GAVNYDADKNATL
+891 
-904 TLKGTGT
+904 
-911 AHTGKKSL
+911 
-919 LFYLGENGTGKIS
+919 F
-932 LGNTMNATIE
+932 
-942 GGTTPAERGNAFYYV
+942 
-957 GNGTTFGATEIS
+957 
-969 NWAKNNFGDG
+969 
-979 KTSTL
+979 
-984 GNLNLTMNAG
+984 
-994 SRLFIAQNTGMNL
+994 
-1007 SDTTGVTIS
+1007 
-1016 SATGANIIG
+1016 IIG

-1137 YGIGDSLL
+1137 YGIDDSLL

-1216 YAAGTPAYTAKNSGT
+1216 YAAGTPAYIAK
-1231 ITLTNSATINN
+1231 
-1242 PNVGLYATNK
+1242 
-1252 AATLENTGILNIGKK
+1252 
-1267 AIGIYGYKAENS
+1267 NS

-1386 NYGIYSAGTVTNSGT
+1386 NYGIYSAGTIINSGT
-1401 IDLSSS
+1401 IDLSSG

-1418 GTATNTGTINV
+1418 GTATNTGTIN
-1429 GASDVVNKLYSI
+1429 
-1441 GMGAG
+1441 
-1446 YKKTDT
+1446 
-1452 GNVVNSGTINVNG
+1452 INDRNG
-1465 KNSIGLYA
+1465 
-1473 SGPGSTATNT
+1473 
-1483 ATINLNANNTTG
+1483 
-1495 IYVTDGATAINNGTI
+1495 
-1510 ATGAGT
+1510 
-1516 YRNVVGVY
+1516 
-1524 LGEDSKLYNNG
+1524 
-1535 TININARNSKGVYLK
+1535 KGVYLK

-1559 ITVNGETDR
+1559 ITVNGETNR

>member
-1 MTNNLSRIKK
+1 MNKNLSRIKK

-129 KNAKY
+129 KNEKY

-140 ERSLNVYERF
+140 ERSLNIYERF

-311 ASDFGGYSALF
+311 ASDFGGHSALF

-396 IGFEVQSDKFF
+396 IGFGVQSDRFF

-454 PAKIKVSRTLEGFT
+454 PAKIKVSRTSEGFT

-531 GIESYGMKWSSR
+531 GIESYGMKWSSC

-557 ISGDAGTKLLPNG
+557 ISGDAGTKLFPNG
-570 TAQIRDSLSSGIAV
+570 TAQMRDSLSSGIAV

-613 GGKGNAGMVLV
+613 GGKWNTGMVLV

-657 SVPTDAPGTPKA
+657 SVPTDAPGMPKA
-669 INGGNIYLD
+669 INSGNIYLD

-692 KNTGNIETTTSKT
+692 TNTGNIETTTSKT

-765 GALISNGI
+765 GALISNGT

-932 LGNTMNATIE
+932 LGNTMNVTIE

-1050 DAYNHLEIANSSI
+1050 DGYNHLEIANSSI

-1107 TTSTGI
+1107 TTSAGI

-1173 GTIELPQTDSVAMS
+1173 GTIELPQTDSVAM
-1187 YKPDSTLSSGTVLE
+1187 
-1201 NAGNIQLTGDKNTAI
+1201 QR
-1216 YAAGTPAYTAKNSGT
+1216 
-1231 ITLTNSATINN
+1231 
-1242 PNVGLYATNK
+1242 
-1252 AATLENTGILNIGKK
+1252 GK
-1267 AIGIYGYKAENS
+1267 G
-1279 GKLNVGNAGIG
+1279 
-1290 IYSQNGDVSLTGG
+1290 
-1303 KITTGTD
+1303 
-1310 EAVGVYT
+1310 
-1317 VGTGQNITNTG
+1317 
-1328 TAFDIGNNSFG
+1328 
-1339 FVNVGTGNKIVSSI
+1339 
-1353 ANVGLGN
+1353 
-1360 KNVYVYSN
+1360 
-1368 DTTGFVINS
+1368 
-1377 TNITSTGQE
+1377 
-1386 NYGIYSAGTVTNSGT
+1386 
-1401 IDLSSS
+1401 
-1407 PGSVAIYSIKG
+1407 
-1418 GTATNTGTINV
+1418 
-1429 GASDVVNKLYSI
+1429 
-1441 GMGAG
+1441 
-1446 YKKTDT
+1446 
-1452 GNVVNSGTINVNG
+1452 
-1465 KNSIGLYA
+1465 
-1473 SGPGSTATNT
+1473 
-1483 ATINLNANNTTG
+1483 
-1495 IYVTDGATAINNGTI
+1495 
-1510 ATGAGT
+1510 
-1516 YRNVVGVY
+1516 R
-1524 LGEDSKLYNNG
+1524 
-1535 TININARNSKGVYLK
+1535 
-1550 GGTVVNYGN
+1550 
-1559 ITVNGETDR
+1559 
-1568 RRTVVPFTTP
+1568 
-1578 DTGKELGG
+1578 
-1586 VVIAAPSGA
+1586 
-1595 PNATI
+1595 
-1600 TVNGIS
+1600 
-1606 QTPVVINTEAR
+1606 
-1617 NPISV
+1617 
-1622 SASSIG
+1622 
-1628 MYVNTSGINFTNAI
+1628 
-1642 NGLENL
+1642 
-1648 TSEADLIIGTEAT
+1648 
-1661 EITNEKYILIN
+1661 
-1672 DPKILDTYR
+1672 
-1681 NAMANNPNIKW
+1681 
-1692 NVYSGSLTWMATP
+1692 
-1705 TLELG
+1705 
-1710 TNRITSLYMAKVPYT
+1710 
-1725 AWAKRETKTD
+1725 
-1735 TYNFADGLEQR
+1735 
-1746 YGVKALGYRER
+1746 
-1757 EIFIKLKL
+1757 
-1765 ISATMALKKRC
+1765 
-1776 LKDVLIGI
+1776 
-1784 KK
+1784 

>member
-170 TGMANGYGLTNIN
+170 TGMANEYGLTNIN

-210 SDKTAITPTLPTPI
+210 SDKTAITPTLPIPI

-311 ASDFGGYSALF
+311 ASDFGGHSALF

-371 IATLDNVRGGTLK
+371 IGTLDNVRGGTLK

-396 IGFEVQSDKFF
+396 IGFEVQSDRFF

-443 TMLELAPGLGG
+443 TILELAPGLGG
-454 PAKIKVSRTLEGFT
+454 PAKIKVSRTSEGFT

-508 VFAPGSPSRVEVSNT
+508 VFAPGSSSRVEVSNT

-543 VADNSTMDNSGTLK
+543 VADNSNSTMDNSGTLK
-557 ISGDAGTKLLPNG
+557 ISGNAGTKLFPNG

-624 VNAADDVTNT
+624 VNAADDVTNI

-765 GALISNGI
+765 GALISNGT

-866 TESIGLYAGENAKLE
+866 TESIGLYA
-881 VKDHTVNAND
+881 
-891 GAVNYDADKNATL
+891 
-904 TLKGTGT
+904 
-911 AHTGKKSL
+911 
-919 LFYLGENGTGKIS
+919 GENGTGKIS

-1050 DAYNHLEIANSSI
+1050 DGYNHLEIANSSI

-1107 TTSTGI
+1107 TTSTRI

-1216 YAAGTPAYTAKNSGT
+1216 CAAGTPAYTAKNSGT

-1252 AATLENTGILNIGKK
+1252 AATLENTGILNIGKN

-1353 ANVGLGN
+1353 ANVGFGN

-1401 IDLSSS
+1401 ID
-1407 PGSVAIYSIKG
+1407 YQ
-1418 GTATNTGTINV
+1418 
-1429 GASDVVNKLYSI
+1429 VVQEVWQF
-1441 GMGAG
+1441 
-1446 YKKTDT
+1446 T
-1452 GNVVNSGTINVNG
+1452 V
-1465 KNSIGLYA
+1465 
-1473 SGPGSTATNT
+1473 
-1483 ATINLNANNTTG
+1483 
-1495 IYVTDGATAINNGTI
+1495 
-1510 ATGAGT
+1510 
-1516 YRNVVGVY
+1516 
-1524 LGEDSKLYNNG
+1524 
-1535 TININARNSKGVYLK
+1535 LK
-1550 GGTVVNYGN
+1550 
-1559 ITVNGETDR
+1559 E
-1568 RRTVVPFTTP
+1568 
-1578 DTGKELGG
+1578 ELLQ
-1586 VVIAAPSGA
+1586 I
-1595 PNATI
+1595 
-1600 TVNGIS
+1600 
-1606 QTPVVINTEAR
+1606 
-1617 NPISV
+1617 
-1622 SASSIG
+1622 
-1628 MYVNTSGINFTNAI
+1628 
-1642 NGLENL
+1642 
-1648 TSEADLIIGTEAT
+1648 
-1661 EITNEKYILIN
+1661 
-1672 DPKILDTYR
+1672 
-1681 NAMANNPNIKW
+1681 
-1692 NVYSGSLTWMATP
+1692 
-1705 TLELG
+1705 
-1710 TNRITSLYMAKVPYT
+1710 
-1725 AWAKRETKTD
+1725 
-1735 TYNFADGLEQR
+1735 LEQ
-1746 YGVKALGYRER
+1746 
-1757 EIFIKLKL
+1757 
-1765 ISATMALKKRC
+1765 
-1776 LKDVLIGI
+1776 
-1784 KK
+1784 

>member
-1 MTNNLSRIKK
+1 
-11 DLKSFAKRVKDFKY
+11 
-25 TDKVLVMFLLTGTI
+25 
-39 GIENN
+39 
-44 LFSAQTTDTAIENQ
+44 
-58 IKQINTSVHNFE
+58 
-70 QNLKK
+70 
-75 TKDKN
+75 
-80 NKSIKQSNLE
+80 
-90 LIQLMEQGDHVI
+90 MEQGDHVI

-183 VATEPLIG
+183 VAAEPLIG

-454 PAKIKVSRTLEGFT
+454 PAKIKVSRTSEGFT

-613 GGKGNAGMVLV
+613 GGKGNTGMVLV
-624 VNAADDVTNT
+624 VNAADDITNT

-692 KNTGNIETTTSKT
+692 TNTGNIETTTSKT

-765 GALISNGI
+765 GALISNGT

-932 LGNTMNATIE
+932 LGNTMNVTIE

-1050 DAYNHLEIANSSI
+1050 DGYNHLEIANSSI

-1201 NAGNIQLTGDKNTAI
+1201 NAGN
-1216 YAAGTPAYTAKNSGT
+1216 
-1231 ITLTNSATINN
+1231 
-1242 PNVGLYATNK
+1242 
-1252 AATLENTGILNIGKK
+1252 
-1267 AIGIYGYKAENS
+1267 
-1279 GKLNVGNAGIG
+1279 
-1290 IYSQNGDVSLTGG
+1290 YS
-1303 KITTGTD
+1303 
-1310 EAVGVYT
+1310 
-1317 VGTGQNITNTG
+1317 
-1328 TAFDIGNNSFG
+1328 
-1339 FVNVGTGNKIVSSI
+1339 
-1353 ANVGLGN
+1353 
-1360 KNVYVYSN
+1360 
-1368 DTTGFVINS
+1368 
-1377 TNITSTGQE
+1377 
-1386 NYGIYSAGTVTNSGT
+1386 
-1401 IDLSSS
+1401 
-1407 PGSVAIYSIKG
+1407 
-1418 GTATNTGTINV
+1418 
-1429 GASDVVNKLYSI
+1429 
-1441 GMGAG
+1441 
-1446 YKKTDT
+1446 
-1452 GNVVNSGTINVNG
+1452 
-1465 KNSIGLYA
+1465 
-1473 SGPGSTATNT
+1473 
-1483 ATINLNANNTTG
+1483 
-1495 IYVTDGATAINNGTI
+1495 
-1510 ATGAGT
+1510 
-1516 YRNVVGVY
+1516 
-1524 LGEDSKLYNNG
+1524 
-1535 TININARNSKGVYLK
+1535 
-1550 GGTVVNYGN
+1550 
-1559 ITVNGETDR
+1559 
-1568 RRTVVPFTTP
+1568 
-1578 DTGKELGG
+1578 
-1586 VVIAAPSGA
+1586 
-1595 PNATI
+1595 
-1600 TVNGIS
+1600 
-1606 QTPVVINTEAR
+1606 
-1617 NPISV
+1617 
-1622 SASSIG
+1622 
-1628 MYVNTSGINFTNAI
+1628 
-1642 NGLENL
+1642 
-1648 TSEADLIIGTEAT
+1648 
-1661 EITNEKYILIN
+1661 
-1672 DPKILDTYR
+1672 
-1681 NAMANNPNIKW
+1681 
-1692 NVYSGSLTWMATP
+1692 
-1705 TLELG
+1705 
-1710 TNRITSLYMAKVPYT
+1710 
-1725 AWAKRETKTD
+1725 
-1735 TYNFADGLEQR
+1735 
-1746 YGVKALGYRER
+1746 
-1757 EIFIKLKL
+1757 
-1765 ISATMALKKRC
+1765 
-1776 LKDVLIGI
+1776 
-1784 KK
+1784 

>member
-1 MTNNLSRIKK
+1 MTKNLSRIKK

-44 LFSAQTTDTAIENQ
+44 LFFAQTTDTAIENQ

-183 VATEPLIG
+183 VAAEPLIG

-274 GTPNTIGIPRTYTV
+274 GTPNTIGIPRPYTV

-311 ASDFGGYSALF
+311 ASDFGGHSALF

-396 IGFEVQSDKFF
+396 IGFEVQSDRFF

-443 TMLELAPGLGG
+443 TMLKLAPGLGG
-454 PAKIKVSRTLEGFT
+454 PAKIKVSRTSEGFT

-613 GGKGNAGMVLV
+613 GGKGNTGMVLV

-644 AGRQNIAMRVDKG
+644 AGRQNIAMRVDKE

-743 TSNPSGTLASTSIIK
+743 TSNPSGT
-758 VKGDDST
+758 
-765 GALISNGI
+765 
-773 LNYGGNITAEGN
+773 
-785 GVSGLIIGDNASNTT
+785 
-800 NATIT
+800 
-805 NNGLITVNNGTAA
+805 
-818 AGIYT
+818 
-823 YTDNS
+823 
-828 SGTPVT
+828 
-834 VKKGSYGIVV
+834 
-844 GKNSKLIS
+844 
-852 DGTNN
+852 
-857 INVNIDVKG
+857 
-866 TESIGLYAGENAKLE
+866 
-881 VKDHTVNAND
+881 
-891 GAVNYDADKNATL
+891 
-904 TLKGTGT
+904 
-911 AHTGKKSL
+911 
-919 LFYLGENGTGKIS
+919 F
-932 LGNTMNATIE
+932 
-942 GGTTPAERGNAFYYV
+942 
-957 GNGTTFGATEIS
+957 
-969 NWAKNNFGDG
+969 
-979 KTSTL
+979 
-984 GNLNLTMNAG
+984 
-994 SRLFIAQNTGMNL
+994 
-1007 SDTTGVTIS
+1007 
-1016 SATGANIIG
+1016 IIG

-1137 YGIGDSLL
+1137 YGIDDSLL

-1252 AATLENTGILNIGKK
+1252 AATLENTGILNIGKN

-1353 ANVGLGN
+1353 ANIGLGN

-1401 IDLSSS
+1401 IDLS
-1407 PGSVAIYSIKG
+1407 
-1418 GTATNTGTINV
+1418 
-1429 GASDVVNKLYSI
+1429 
-1441 GMGAG
+1441 
-1446 YKKTDT
+1446 
-1452 GNVVNSGTINVNG
+1452 
-1465 KNSIGLYA
+1465 

-1535 TININARNSKGVYLK
+1535 TININDRNGKGVYLK

-1586 VVIAAPSGA
+1586 MVIAAPSGA

-1600 TVNGIS
+1600 TVNGIP

-1757 EIFIKLKL
+1757 EIFTKLNSIGNNEEILLYQVFDEMMGHQYGNLQQRINATGNTLDKEFKHLQKDWRNPSKQNNKIKVFGMRDEYNTDTAGIIDYTSNAYGIAYVHEDEKIKMGNSRGWYAGAVTNRFKFKDIGKSKENQTILK
-1765 ISATMALKKRC
+1765 AGVFKTMSPKKDYNGALQWTIGGDVFVGINDMKRRYLVVDDVFQAKSDYHSYGAALKTDLGYDVRLSERTHFRPYGA
-1776 LKDVLIGI
+1776 LKMEYGKFNSIKEDRGEMRLEVKGNDYFSVKPEVGIEFRYVQPLAARTNLTVGLTAAYENELGKVGDVSNKARVRYTTADWFGIRGEKEDRKGNGKFDLNVGVDNTRFGVTVNTGYDTKGNNVRGGIGVRLIY
-1784 KK
+1784 

>member
-1 MTNNLSRIKK
+1 M
-11 DLKSFAKRVKDFKY
+11 
-25 TDKVLVMFLLTGTI
+25 
-39 GIENN
+39 
-44 LFSAQTTDTAIENQ
+44 
-58 IKQINTSVHNFE
+58 
-70 QNLKK
+70 
-75 TKDKN
+75 
-80 NKSIKQSNLE
+80 
-90 LIQLMEQGDHVI
+90 
-102 KSTWSNWQ
+102 
-110 YATGENYN
+110 
-118 DWQGTYKGFGD
+118 
-129 KNAKY
+129 
-134 PYEGIF
+134 
-140 ERSLNVYERF
+140 
-150 VSPSSENYNLLGR
+150 
-163 SKKLASA
+163 
-170 TGMANGYGLTNIN
+170 
-183 VATEPLIG
+183 
-191 FEVSAEINPRNINK
+191 
-205 PPITI
+205 
-210 SDKTAITPTLPTPI
+210 
-224 SFTPPKPIIKLPV
+224 
-237 LPNLPKPP
+237 
-245 SFNIKLGSFCNGMSG
+245 
-260 GCRSYGTDGGQYNY
+260 GGQYNY
-274 GTPNTIGIPRTYTV
+274 GTPNTIGTPRTYTV

-334 GTALLNGNLT
+334 GTTLLNGNLT

-396 IGFEVQSDKFF
+396 IGFEVQSDRFF

-443 TMLELAPGLGG
+443 TILELAPGLGG
-454 PAKIKVSRTLEGFT
+454 PAKIKVSRTSEGFT

-557 ISGDAGTKLLPNG
+557 ISGDAGAKLLPNG

-613 GGKGNAGMVLV
+613 GGKGNTGMVLV
-624 VNAADDVTNT
+624 VNAADDITNT

-743 TSNPSGTLASTSIIK
+743 TSNPSGT
-758 VKGDDST
+758 
-765 GALISNGI
+765 
-773 LNYGGNITAEGN
+773 
-785 GVSGLIIGDNASNTT
+785 
-800 NATIT
+800 
-805 NNGLITVNNGTAA
+805 
-818 AGIYT
+818 
-823 YTDNS
+823 
-828 SGTPVT
+828 
-834 VKKGSYGIVV
+834 
-844 GKNSKLIS
+844 
-852 DGTNN
+852 
-857 INVNIDVKG
+857 
-866 TESIGLYAGENAKLE
+866 
-881 VKDHTVNAND
+881 
-891 GAVNYDADKNATL
+891 
-904 TLKGTGT
+904 
-911 AHTGKKSL
+911 
-919 LFYLGENGTGKIS
+919 F
-932 LGNTMNATIE
+932 
-942 GGTTPAERGNAFYYV
+942 
-957 GNGTTFGATEIS
+957 
-969 NWAKNNFGDG
+969 
-979 KTSTL
+979 
-984 GNLNLTMNAG
+984 
-994 SRLFIAQNTGMNL
+994 
-1007 SDTTGVTIS
+1007 
-1016 SATGANIIG
+1016 IIG

-1075 ANDVA
+1075 PNDVA

-1252 AATLENTGILNIGKK
+1252 VATLENTGI
-1267 AIGIYGYKAENS
+1267 
-1279 GKLNVGNAGIG
+1279 
-1290 IYSQNGDVSLTGG
+1290 
-1303 KITTGTD
+1303 
-1310 EAVGVYT
+1310 
-1317 VGTGQNITNTG
+1317 
-1328 TAFDIGNNSFG
+1328 
-1339 FVNVGTGNKIVSSI
+1339 
-1353 ANVGLGN
+1353 
-1360 KNVYVYSN
+1360 
-1368 DTTGFVINS
+1368 
-1377 TNITSTGQE
+1377 
-1386 NYGIYSAGTVTNSGT
+1386 
-1401 IDLSSS
+1401 
-1407 PGSVAIYSIKG
+1407 
-1418 GTATNTGTINV
+1418 
-1429 GASDVVNKLYSI
+1429 
-1441 GMGAG
+1441 
-1446 YKKTDT
+1446 
-1452 GNVVNSGTINVNG
+1452 
-1465 KNSIGLYA
+1465 
-1473 SGPGSTATNT
+1473 
-1483 ATINLNANNTTG
+1483 
-1495 IYVTDGATAINNGTI
+1495 
-1510 ATGAGT
+1510 
-1516 YRNVVGVY
+1516 
-1524 LGEDSKLYNNG
+1524 
-1535 TININARNSKGVYLK
+1535 
-1550 GGTVVNYGN
+1550 
-1559 ITVNGETDR
+1559 
-1568 RRTVVPFTTP
+1568 
-1578 DTGKELGG
+1578 
-1586 VVIAAPSGA
+1586 
-1595 PNATI
+1595 
-1600 TVNGIS
+1600 
-1606 QTPVVINTEAR
+1606 
-1617 NPISV
+1617 
-1622 SASSIG
+1622 
-1628 MYVNTSGINFTNAI
+1628 
-1642 NGLENL
+1642 
-1648 TSEADLIIGTEAT
+1648 
-1661 EITNEKYILIN
+1661 
-1672 DPKILDTYR
+1672 
-1681 NAMANNPNIKW
+1681 
-1692 NVYSGSLTWMATP
+1692 
-1705 TLELG
+1705 
-1710 TNRITSLYMAKVPYT
+1710 
-1725 AWAKRETKTD
+1725 
-1735 TYNFADGLEQR
+1735 
-1746 YGVKALGYRER
+1746 
-1757 EIFIKLKL
+1757 
-1765 ISATMALKKRC
+1765 
-1776 LKDVLIGI
+1776 
-1784 KK
+1784 

>member
-1 MTNNLSRIKK
+1 MTKNLSKIKK

-183 VATEPLIG
+183 VAAEPLIG

-396 IGFEVQSDKFF
+396 IGFEVQSDRFF

-443 TMLELAPGLGG
+443 TILELAPGLGG
-454 PAKIKVSRTLEGFT
+454 PAKIKVSRTSEGFT

-743 TSNPSGTLASTSIIK
+743 TSNPSGT
-758 VKGDDST
+758 
-765 GALISNGI
+765 
-773 LNYGGNITAEGN
+773 
-785 GVSGLIIGDNASNTT
+785 
-800 NATIT
+800 
-805 NNGLITVNNGTAA
+805 
-818 AGIYT
+818 
-823 YTDNS
+823 
-828 SGTPVT
+828 
-834 VKKGSYGIVV
+834 
-844 GKNSKLIS
+844 
-852 DGTNN
+852 
-857 INVNIDVKG
+857 
-866 TESIGLYAGENAKLE
+866 
-881 VKDHTVNAND
+881 
-891 GAVNYDADKNATL
+891 
-904 TLKGTGT
+904 
-911 AHTGKKSL
+911 
-919 LFYLGENGTGKIS
+919 F
-932 LGNTMNATIE
+932 
-942 GGTTPAERGNAFYYV
+942 
-957 GNGTTFGATEIS
+957 
-969 NWAKNNFGDG
+969 
-979 KTSTL
+979 
-984 GNLNLTMNAG
+984 
-994 SRLFIAQNTGMNL
+994 
-1007 SDTTGVTIS
+1007 
-1016 SATGANIIG
+1016 IIG

-1075 ANDVA
+1075 PNDVA

-1252 AATLENTGILNIGKK
+1252 VATLENTGI
-1267 AIGIYGYKAENS
+1267 
-1279 GKLNVGNAGIG
+1279 
-1290 IYSQNGDVSLTGG
+1290 
-1303 KITTGTD
+1303 
-1310 EAVGVYT
+1310 
-1317 VGTGQNITNTG
+1317 
-1328 TAFDIGNNSFG
+1328 
-1339 FVNVGTGNKIVSSI
+1339 
-1353 ANVGLGN
+1353 
-1360 KNVYVYSN
+1360 
-1368 DTTGFVINS
+1368 
-1377 TNITSTGQE
+1377 
-1386 NYGIYSAGTVTNSGT
+1386 
-1401 IDLSSS
+1401 
-1407 PGSVAIYSIKG
+1407 
-1418 GTATNTGTINV
+1418 
-1429 GASDVVNKLYSI
+1429 
-1441 GMGAG
+1441 
-1446 YKKTDT
+1446 
-1452 GNVVNSGTINVNG
+1452 
-1465 KNSIGLYA
+1465 
-1473 SGPGSTATNT
+1473 
-1483 ATINLNANNTTG
+1483 
-1495 IYVTDGATAINNGTI
+1495 
-1510 ATGAGT
+1510 
-1516 YRNVVGVY
+1516 
-1524 LGEDSKLYNNG
+1524 
-1535 TININARNSKGVYLK
+1535 
-1550 GGTVVNYGN
+1550 
-1559 ITVNGETDR
+1559 
-1568 RRTVVPFTTP
+1568 
-1578 DTGKELGG
+1578 
-1586 VVIAAPSGA
+1586 
-1595 PNATI
+1595 
-1600 TVNGIS
+1600 
-1606 QTPVVINTEAR
+1606 
-1617 NPISV
+1617 
-1622 SASSIG
+1622 
-1628 MYVNTSGINFTNAI
+1628 
-1642 NGLENL
+1642 
-1648 TSEADLIIGTEAT
+1648 
-1661 EITNEKYILIN
+1661 
-1672 DPKILDTYR
+1672 
-1681 NAMANNPNIKW
+1681 
-1692 NVYSGSLTWMATP
+1692 
-1705 TLELG
+1705 
-1710 TNRITSLYMAKVPYT
+1710 
-1725 AWAKRETKTD
+1725 
-1735 TYNFADGLEQR
+1735 
-1746 YGVKALGYRER
+1746 
-1757 EIFIKLKL
+1757 
-1765 ISATMALKKRC
+1765 
-1776 LKDVLIGI
+1776 
-1784 KK
+1784 

>member
-25 TDKVLVMFLLTGTI
+25 TDKLLIMFLLTGTI

-129 KNAKY
+129 KNEKY

-140 ERSLNVYERF
+140 ERSLNIYERF

-183 VATEPLIG
+183 VAAEPLIG

-396 IGFEVQSDKFF
+396 IGFEVQSDRFF

-443 TMLELAPGLGG
+443 TILELAPGLGG
-454 PAKIKVSRTLEGFT
+454 PAKIKVSRTSEGFT

-765 GALISNGI
+765 GALISNGT

-904 TLKGTGT
+904 TLKGTRT
-911 AHTGKKSL
+911 AHTEKKSL

-994 SRLFIAQNTGMNL
+994 SRLFIAQNTG
-1007 SDTTGVTIS
+1007 
-1016 SATGANIIG
+1016 
-1025 TDYKTFM
+1025 
-1032 LYLSKLTINQDV
+1032 
-1044 DLNNTT
+1044 
-1050 DAYNHLEIANSSI
+1050 
-1063 TNAANKTMTGIQ
+1063 IQ
-1075 ANDVA
+1075 
-1080 MAQENNKSLYARN
+1080 QELRFQ
-1093 KVTLANEGNINLSG
+1093 V
-1107 TTSTGI
+1107 
-1113 YAKFGEL
+1113 
-1120 HNRATGVITI
+1120 
-1130 ANKSTAM
+1130 
-1137 YGIGDSLL
+1137 
-1145 ENAGKI
+1145 
-1151 TVGTNSIAMYSEGST
+1151 
-1166 TQAMKNN
+1166 Q
-1173 GTIELPQTDSVAMS
+1173 
-1187 YKPDSTLSSGTVLE
+1187 
-1201 NAGNIQLTGDKNTAI
+1201 
-1216 YAAGTPAYTAKNSGT
+1216 
-1231 ITLTNSATINN
+1231 
-1242 PNVGLYATNK
+1242 
-1252 AATLENTGILNIGKK
+1252 
-1267 AIGIYGYKAENS
+1267 
-1279 GKLNVGNAGIG
+1279 
-1290 IYSQNGDVSLTGG
+1290 
-1303 KITTGTD
+1303 
-1310 EAVGVYT
+1310 
-1317 VGTGQNITNTG
+1317 
-1328 TAFDIGNNSFG
+1328 
-1339 FVNVGTGNKIVSSI
+1339 
-1353 ANVGLGN
+1353 
-1360 KNVYVYSN
+1360 
-1368 DTTGFVINS
+1368 
-1377 TNITSTGQE
+1377 
-1386 NYGIYSAGTVTNSGT
+1386 
-1401 IDLSSS
+1401 
-1407 PGSVAIYSIKG
+1407 
-1418 GTATNTGTINV
+1418 
-1429 GASDVVNKLYSI
+1429 
-1441 GMGAG
+1441 
-1446 YKKTDT
+1446 
-1452 GNVVNSGTINVNG
+1452 
-1465 KNSIGLYA
+1465 
-1473 SGPGSTATNT
+1473 
-1483 ATINLNANNTTG
+1483 
-1495 IYVTDGATAINNGTI
+1495 
-1510 ATGAGT
+1510 
-1516 YRNVVGVY
+1516 
-1524 LGEDSKLYNNG
+1524 
-1535 TININARNSKGVYLK
+1535 
-1550 GGTVVNYGN
+1550 
-1559 ITVNGETDR
+1559 
-1568 RRTVVPFTTP
+1568 
-1578 DTGKELGG
+1578 
-1586 VVIAAPSGA
+1586 
-1595 PNATI
+1595 
-1600 TVNGIS
+1600 
-1606 QTPVVINTEAR
+1606 
-1617 NPISV
+1617 
-1622 SASSIG
+1622 
-1628 MYVNTSGINFTNAI
+1628 
-1642 NGLENL
+1642 
-1648 TSEADLIIGTEAT
+1648 
-1661 EITNEKYILIN
+1661 
-1672 DPKILDTYR
+1672 
-1681 NAMANNPNIKW
+1681 
-1692 NVYSGSLTWMATP
+1692 
-1705 TLELG
+1705 LEL
-1710 TNRITSLYMAKVPYT
+1710 I
-1725 AWAKRETKTD
+1725 
-1735 TYNFADGLEQR
+1735 
-1746 YGVKALGYRER
+1746 
-1757 EIFIKLKL
+1757 
-1765 ISATMALKKRC
+1765 
-1776 LKDVLIGI
+1776 
-1784 KK
+1784 

>member
-311 ASDFGGYSALF
+311 ASDFGGHSALF

-396 IGFEVQSDKFF
+396 IGFEVQSDRFF

-443 TMLELAPGLGG
+443 TILELALGLGG
-454 PAKIKVSRTLEGFT
+454 PAKIKVSRTSEGFT

-508 VFAPGSPSRVEVSNT
+508 VFAPGSSSRVEVSNT

-543 VADNSTMDNSGTLK
+543 VADNSNSTMDNSGTLK
-557 ISGDAGTKLLPNG
+557 ISGDAGTKLFPNG

-624 VNAADDVTNT
+624 VNAADDVTNI

-731 VSSNIGVYMVKG
+731 VSSNIGVYMVKINKCHYG
-743 TSNPSGTLASTSIIK
+743 TQ
-758 VKGDDST
+758 
-765 GALISNGI
+765 
-773 LNYGGNITAEGN
+773 
-785 GVSGLIIGDNASNTT
+785 
-800 NATIT
+800 
-805 NNGLITVNNGTAA
+805 
-818 AGIYT
+818 
-823 YTDNS
+823 
-828 SGTPVT
+828 
-834 VKKGSYGIVV
+834 KKM
-844 GKNSKLIS
+844 
-852 DGTNN
+852 
-857 INVNIDVKG
+857 
-866 TESIGLYAGENAKLE
+866 LE
-881 VKDHTVNAND
+881 RCFNRYK
-891 GAVNYDADKNATL
+891 
-904 TLKGTGT
+904 
-911 AHTGKKSL
+911 
-919 LFYLGENGTGKIS
+919 KIS
-932 LGNTMNATIE
+932 
-942 GGTTPAERGNAFYYV
+942 RYY
-957 GNGTTFGATEIS
+957 F
-969 NWAKNNFGDG
+969 
-979 KTSTL
+979 
-984 GNLNLTMNAG
+984 
-994 SRLFIAQNTGMNL
+994 
-1007 SDTTGVTIS
+1007 
-1016 SATGANIIG
+1016 
-1025 TDYKTFM
+1025 
-1032 LYLSKLTINQDV
+1032 
-1044 DLNNTT
+1044 
-1050 DAYNHLEIANSSI
+1050 
-1063 TNAANKTMTGIQ
+1063 
-1075 ANDVA
+1075 
-1080 MAQENNKSLYARN
+1080 
-1093 KVTLANEGNINLSG
+1093 
-1107 TTSTGI
+1107 
-1113 YAKFGEL
+1113 
-1120 HNRATGVITI
+1120 
-1130 ANKSTAM
+1130 
-1137 YGIGDSLL
+1137 
-1145 ENAGKI
+1145 
-1151 TVGTNSIAMYSEGST
+1151 
-1166 TQAMKNN
+1166 
-1173 GTIELPQTDSVAMS
+1173 
-1187 YKPDSTLSSGTVLE
+1187 
-1201 NAGNIQLTGDKNTAI
+1201 
-1216 YAAGTPAYTAKNSGT
+1216 
-1231 ITLTNSATINN
+1231 
-1242 PNVGLYATNK
+1242 
-1252 AATLENTGILNIGKK
+1252 
-1267 AIGIYGYKAENS
+1267 
-1279 GKLNVGNAGIG
+1279 
-1290 IYSQNGDVSLTGG
+1290 
-1303 KITTGTD
+1303 
-1310 EAVGVYT
+1310 
-1317 VGTGQNITNTG
+1317 
-1328 TAFDIGNNSFG
+1328 
-1339 FVNVGTGNKIVSSI
+1339 
-1353 ANVGLGN
+1353 
-1360 KNVYVYSN
+1360 
-1368 DTTGFVINS
+1368 
-1377 TNITSTGQE
+1377 
-1386 NYGIYSAGTVTNSGT
+1386 
-1401 IDLSSS
+1401 
-1407 PGSVAIYSIKG
+1407 
-1418 GTATNTGTINV
+1418 
-1429 GASDVVNKLYSI
+1429 
-1441 GMGAG
+1441 
-1446 YKKTDT
+1446 
-1452 GNVVNSGTINVNG
+1452 
-1465 KNSIGLYA
+1465 
-1473 SGPGSTATNT
+1473 
-1483 ATINLNANNTTG
+1483 
-1495 IYVTDGATAINNGTI
+1495 
-1510 ATGAGT
+1510 
-1516 YRNVVGVY
+1516 
-1524 LGEDSKLYNNG
+1524 
-1535 TININARNSKGVYLK
+1535 
-1550 GGTVVNYGN
+1550 
-1559 ITVNGETDR
+1559 
-1568 RRTVVPFTTP
+1568 
-1578 DTGKELGG
+1578 
-1586 VVIAAPSGA
+1586 
-1595 PNATI
+1595 
-1600 TVNGIS
+1600 
-1606 QTPVVINTEAR
+1606 
-1617 NPISV
+1617 
-1622 SASSIG
+1622 
-1628 MYVNTSGINFTNAI
+1628 
-1642 NGLENL
+1642 
-1648 TSEADLIIGTEAT
+1648 
-1661 EITNEKYILIN
+1661 
-1672 DPKILDTYR
+1672 
-1681 NAMANNPNIKW
+1681 
-1692 NVYSGSLTWMATP
+1692 
-1705 TLELG
+1705 
-1710 TNRITSLYMAKVPYT
+1710 
-1725 AWAKRETKTD
+1725 
-1735 TYNFADGLEQR
+1735 
-1746 YGVKALGYRER
+1746 
-1757 EIFIKLKL
+1757 
-1765 ISATMALKKRC
+1765 
-1776 LKDVLIGI
+1776 
-1784 KK
+1784 

>member
-1 MTNNLSRIKK
+1 MTKNLSRIKK

-183 VATEPLIG
+183 VAAEPLIG

-396 IGFEVQSDKFF
+396 IGFEVQSDRFF

-454 PAKIKVSRTLEGFT
+454 PAKIKVSRTSEGFT

-531 GIESYGMKWSSR
+531 GIESYGMKWSSC

-613 GGKGNAGMVLV
+613 GGKGNTGMVLV
-624 VNAADDVTNT
+624 VNAADDITNT

-692 KNTGNIETTTSKT
+692 TNTGNIETTTSKT

-765 GALISNGI
+765 GALISNGT

-932 LGNTMNATIE
+932 LGNTMNVTIE

-1050 DAYNHLEIANSSI
+1050 DGYNHLEIANSSI

-1093 KVTLANEGNINLSG
+1093 KVTLANEGNINLSS

-1201 NAGNIQLTGDKNTAI
+1201 NAGN
-1216 YAAGTPAYTAKNSGT
+1216 
-1231 ITLTNSATINN
+1231 
-1242 PNVGLYATNK
+1242 
-1252 AATLENTGILNIGKK
+1252 
-1267 AIGIYGYKAENS
+1267 
-1279 GKLNVGNAGIG
+1279 
-1290 IYSQNGDVSLTGG
+1290 YS
-1303 KITTGTD
+1303 
-1310 EAVGVYT
+1310 
-1317 VGTGQNITNTG
+1317 
-1328 TAFDIGNNSFG
+1328 
-1339 FVNVGTGNKIVSSI
+1339 
-1353 ANVGLGN
+1353 
-1360 KNVYVYSN
+1360 
-1368 DTTGFVINS
+1368 
-1377 TNITSTGQE
+1377 
-1386 NYGIYSAGTVTNSGT
+1386 
-1401 IDLSSS
+1401 
-1407 PGSVAIYSIKG
+1407 
-1418 GTATNTGTINV
+1418 
-1429 GASDVVNKLYSI
+1429 
-1441 GMGAG
+1441 
-1446 YKKTDT
+1446 
-1452 GNVVNSGTINVNG
+1452 
-1465 KNSIGLYA
+1465 
-1473 SGPGSTATNT
+1473 
-1483 ATINLNANNTTG
+1483 
-1495 IYVTDGATAINNGTI
+1495 
-1510 ATGAGT
+1510 
-1516 YRNVVGVY
+1516 
-1524 LGEDSKLYNNG
+1524 
-1535 TININARNSKGVYLK
+1535 
-1550 GGTVVNYGN
+1550 
-1559 ITVNGETDR
+1559 
-1568 RRTVVPFTTP
+1568 
-1578 DTGKELGG
+1578 
-1586 VVIAAPSGA
+1586 
-1595 PNATI
+1595 
-1600 TVNGIS
+1600 
-1606 QTPVVINTEAR
+1606 
-1617 NPISV
+1617 
-1622 SASSIG
+1622 
-1628 MYVNTSGINFTNAI
+1628 
-1642 NGLENL
+1642 
-1648 TSEADLIIGTEAT
+1648 
-1661 EITNEKYILIN
+1661 
-1672 DPKILDTYR
+1672 
-1681 NAMANNPNIKW
+1681 
-1692 NVYSGSLTWMATP
+1692 
-1705 TLELG
+1705 
-1710 TNRITSLYMAKVPYT
+1710 
-1725 AWAKRETKTD
+1725 
-1735 TYNFADGLEQR
+1735 
-1746 YGVKALGYRER
+1746 
-1757 EIFIKLKL
+1757 
-1765 ISATMALKKRC
+1765 
-1776 LKDVLIGI
+1776 
-1784 KK
+1784 

>member
-25 TDKVLVMFLLTGTI
+25 TDKLLIMFLLTGTI

-129 KNAKY
+129 KNEKY

-140 ERSLNVYERF
+140 ERSLNIYERF

-183 VATEPLIG
+183 VAAEPLIG

-396 IGFEVQSDKFF
+396 IGFEVQSDRFF

-443 TMLELAPGLGG
+443 TILELAPGLGG
-454 PAKIKVSRTLEGFT
+454 PAKIKVSRTSEGFT

-765 GALISNGI
+765 GALISNGT

-994 SRLFIAQNTGMNL
+994 SRLFIAQNTG
-1007 SDTTGVTIS
+1007 
-1016 SATGANIIG
+1016 
-1025 TDYKTFM
+1025 
-1032 LYLSKLTINQDV
+1032 
-1044 DLNNTT
+1044 
-1050 DAYNHLEIANSSI
+1050 
-1063 TNAANKTMTGIQ
+1063 IQ
-1075 ANDVA
+1075 
-1080 MAQENNKSLYARN
+1080 QELRFQ
-1093 KVTLANEGNINLSG
+1093 V
-1107 TTSTGI
+1107 
-1113 YAKFGEL
+1113 
-1120 HNRATGVITI
+1120 
-1130 ANKSTAM
+1130 
-1137 YGIGDSLL
+1137 
-1145 ENAGKI
+1145 
-1151 TVGTNSIAMYSEGST
+1151 
-1166 TQAMKNN
+1166 Q
-1173 GTIELPQTDSVAMS
+1173 
-1187 YKPDSTLSSGTVLE
+1187 
-1201 NAGNIQLTGDKNTAI
+1201 
-1216 YAAGTPAYTAKNSGT
+1216 
-1231 ITLTNSATINN
+1231 
-1242 PNVGLYATNK
+1242 
-1252 AATLENTGILNIGKK
+1252 
-1267 AIGIYGYKAENS
+1267 
-1279 GKLNVGNAGIG
+1279 
-1290 IYSQNGDVSLTGG
+1290 
-1303 KITTGTD
+1303 
-1310 EAVGVYT
+1310 
-1317 VGTGQNITNTG
+1317 
-1328 TAFDIGNNSFG
+1328 
-1339 FVNVGTGNKIVSSI
+1339 
-1353 ANVGLGN
+1353 
-1360 KNVYVYSN
+1360 
-1368 DTTGFVINS
+1368 
-1377 TNITSTGQE
+1377 
-1386 NYGIYSAGTVTNSGT
+1386 
-1401 IDLSSS
+1401 
-1407 PGSVAIYSIKG
+1407 
-1418 GTATNTGTINV
+1418 
-1429 GASDVVNKLYSI
+1429 
-1441 GMGAG
+1441 
-1446 YKKTDT
+1446 
-1452 GNVVNSGTINVNG
+1452 
-1465 KNSIGLYA
+1465 
-1473 SGPGSTATNT
+1473 
-1483 ATINLNANNTTG
+1483 
-1495 IYVTDGATAINNGTI
+1495 
-1510 ATGAGT
+1510 
-1516 YRNVVGVY
+1516 
-1524 LGEDSKLYNNG
+1524 
-1535 TININARNSKGVYLK
+1535 
-1550 GGTVVNYGN
+1550 
-1559 ITVNGETDR
+1559 
-1568 RRTVVPFTTP
+1568 
-1578 DTGKELGG
+1578 
-1586 VVIAAPSGA
+1586 
-1595 PNATI
+1595 
-1600 TVNGIS
+1600 
-1606 QTPVVINTEAR
+1606 
-1617 NPISV
+1617 
-1622 SASSIG
+1622 
-1628 MYVNTSGINFTNAI
+1628 
-1642 NGLENL
+1642 
-1648 TSEADLIIGTEAT
+1648 
-1661 EITNEKYILIN
+1661 
-1672 DPKILDTYR
+1672 
-1681 NAMANNPNIKW
+1681 
-1692 NVYSGSLTWMATP
+1692 
-1705 TLELG
+1705 LEL
-1710 TNRITSLYMAKVPYT
+1710 I
-1725 AWAKRETKTD
+1725 
-1735 TYNFADGLEQR
+1735 
-1746 YGVKALGYRER
+1746 
-1757 EIFIKLKL
+1757 
-1765 ISATMALKKRC
+1765 
-1776 LKDVLIGI
+1776 
-1784 KK
+1784 

>member
-1 MTNNLSRIKK
+1 MTKNLSRIKK

-170 TGMANGYGLTNIN
+170 TGMANEYGLTNIN

-371 IATLDNVRGGTLK
+371 IGTLDNVRGGTLK

-396 IGFEVQSDKFF
+396 IGFEVQSDRFF

-443 TMLELAPGLGG
+443 TILELAPGLGG
-454 PAKIKVSRTLEGFT
+454 PAKIKVSRTSEGFT

-765 GALISNGI
+765 GALISNGT

-866 TESIGLYAGENAKLE
+866 TESIGLYA
-881 VKDHTVNAND
+881 
-891 GAVNYDADKNATL
+891 
-904 TLKGTGT
+904 
-911 AHTGKKSL
+911 
-919 LFYLGENGTGKIS
+919 GENGTGKIS

-1050 DAYNHLEIANSSI
+1050 DGYNHLEIANSSI

-1075 ANDVA
+1075 PNDVA

-1252 AATLENTGILNIGKK
+1252 AATLENTGILNIGKN

-1303 KITTGTD
+1303 KIITGTD

-1401 IDLSSS
+1401 ID
-1407 PGSVAIYSIKG
+1407 YQ
-1418 GTATNTGTINV
+1418 
-1429 GASDVVNKLYSI
+1429 VVQEVWQF
-1441 GMGAG
+1441 
-1446 YKKTDT
+1446 T
-1452 GNVVNSGTINVNG
+1452 V
-1465 KNSIGLYA
+1465 
-1473 SGPGSTATNT
+1473 
-1483 ATINLNANNTTG
+1483 
-1495 IYVTDGATAINNGTI
+1495 
-1510 ATGAGT
+1510 
-1516 YRNVVGVY
+1516 
-1524 LGEDSKLYNNG
+1524 
-1535 TININARNSKGVYLK
+1535 LK
-1550 GGTVVNYGN
+1550 
-1559 ITVNGETDR
+1559 E
-1568 RRTVVPFTTP
+1568 
-1578 DTGKELGG
+1578 ELLQ
-1586 VVIAAPSGA
+1586 I
-1595 PNATI
+1595 
-1600 TVNGIS
+1600 
-1606 QTPVVINTEAR
+1606 
-1617 NPISV
+1617 
-1622 SASSIG
+1622 
-1628 MYVNTSGINFTNAI
+1628 
-1642 NGLENL
+1642 
-1648 TSEADLIIGTEAT
+1648 
-1661 EITNEKYILIN
+1661 
-1672 DPKILDTYR
+1672 
-1681 NAMANNPNIKW
+1681 
-1692 NVYSGSLTWMATP
+1692 
-1705 TLELG
+1705 
-1710 TNRITSLYMAKVPYT
+1710 
-1725 AWAKRETKTD
+1725 
-1735 TYNFADGLEQR
+1735 LEQ
-1746 YGVKALGYRER
+1746 
-1757 EIFIKLKL
+1757 
-1765 ISATMALKKRC
+1765 
-1776 LKDVLIGI
+1776 
-1784 KK
+1784 

>member
-1 MTNNLSRIKK
+1 MNKNLSRIKK

-129 KNAKY
+129 KNEKY

-140 ERSLNVYERF
+140 ERSLNIYERF

-311 ASDFGGYSALF
+311 ASDFGGHSALF

-396 IGFEVQSDKFF
+396 IGFGVQSDRFF

-454 PAKIKVSRTLEGFT
+454 PAKIKVSRTSEGFT

-531 GIESYGMKWSSR
+531 GIESYGMKWSSC

-557 ISGDAGTKLLPNG
+557 ISGDAGTKLFPNG
-570 TAQIRDSLSSGIAV
+570 TAQMRDSLSSGIAV

-613 GGKGNAGMVLV
+613 GGKWNTGMVLV

-657 SVPTDAPGTPKA
+657 SVPTDAPGMPKA
-669 INGGNIYLD
+669 INSGNIYLD

-692 KNTGNIETTTSKT
+692 TNTGNIETTTSKT

-765 GALISNGI
+765 GALISNGT

-932 LGNTMNATIE
+932 LGNTMNVTIE

-1050 DAYNHLEIANSSI
+1050 DGYNHLEIANSSI

-1107 TTSTGI
+1107 TTSAGI

-1242 PNVGLYATNK
+1242 PNVGL
-1252 AATLENTGILNIGKK
+1252 L
-1267 AIGIYGYKAENS
+1267 
-1279 GKLNVGNAGIG
+1279 
-1290 IYSQNGDVSLTGG
+1290 
-1303 KITTGTD
+1303 
-1310 EAVGVYT
+1310 
-1317 VGTGQNITNTG
+1317 
-1328 TAFDIGNNSFG
+1328 
-1339 FVNVGTGNKIVSSI
+1339 
-1353 ANVGLGN
+1353 
-1360 KNVYVYSN
+1360 
-1368 DTTGFVINS
+1368 
-1377 TNITSTGQE
+1377 
-1386 NYGIYSAGTVTNSGT
+1386 
-1401 IDLSSS
+1401 
-1407 PGSVAIYSIKG
+1407 
-1418 GTATNTGTINV
+1418 
-1429 GASDVVNKLYSI
+1429 
-1441 GMGAG
+1441 
-1446 YKKTDT
+1446 
-1452 GNVVNSGTINVNG
+1452 
-1465 KNSIGLYA
+1465 
-1473 SGPGSTATNT
+1473 
-1483 ATINLNANNTTG
+1483 
-1495 IYVTDGATAINNGTI
+1495 
-1510 ATGAGT
+1510 
-1516 YRNVVGVY
+1516 
-1524 LGEDSKLYNNG
+1524 
-1535 TININARNSKGVYLK
+1535 
-1550 GGTVVNYGN
+1550 
-1559 ITVNGETDR
+1559 
-1568 RRTVVPFTTP
+1568 
-1578 DTGKELGG
+1578 
-1586 VVIAAPSGA
+1586 
-1595 PNATI
+1595 
-1600 TVNGIS
+1600 
-1606 QTPVVINTEAR
+1606 
-1617 NPISV
+1617 
-1622 SASSIG
+1622 
-1628 MYVNTSGINFTNAI
+1628 
-1642 NGLENL
+1642 
-1648 TSEADLIIGTEAT
+1648 
-1661 EITNEKYILIN
+1661 
-1672 DPKILDTYR
+1672 
-1681 NAMANNPNIKW
+1681 
-1692 NVYSGSLTWMATP
+1692 
-1705 TLELG
+1705 
-1710 TNRITSLYMAKVPYT
+1710 
-1725 AWAKRETKTD
+1725 
-1735 TYNFADGLEQR
+1735 R
-1746 YGVKALGYRER
+1746 YQ
-1757 EIFIKLKL
+1757 
-1765 ISATMALKKRC
+1765 
-1776 LKDVLIGI
+1776 
-1784 KK
+1784 

>member
-1 MTNNLSRIKK
+1 MTKNLSRIKK

-183 VATEPLIG
+183 VAAEPLIG

-274 GTPNTIGIPRTYTV
+274 GTPNTIGIPRPYTV

-311 ASDFGGYSALF
+311 ASDFGGHSALF

-454 PAKIKVSRTLEGFT
+454 PAKIKVSRTSEGFT

-557 ISGDAGTKLLPNG
+557 ISGDAGTKLFPNG

-644 AGRQNIAMRVDKG
+644 AGKQNIAMRVDKG
-657 SVPTDAPGTPKA
+657 SVPTDAPGT
-669 INGGNIYLD
+669 
-678 GDSSI
+678 
-683 GIVGTNADV
+683 
-692 KNTGNIETTTSKT
+692 
-705 IINGIGMATRGGVL
+705 
-719 ENSGTINLKGSG
+719 
-731 VSSNIGVYMVKG
+731 
-743 TSNPSGTLASTSIIK
+743 
-758 VKGDDST
+758 
-765 GALISNGI
+765 
-773 LNYGGNITAEGN
+773 
-785 GVSGLIIGDNASNTT
+785 
-800 NATIT
+800 
-805 NNGLITVNNGTAA
+805 
-818 AGIYT
+818 
-823 YTDNS
+823 
-828 SGTPVT
+828 
-834 VKKGSYGIVV
+834 
-844 GKNSKLIS
+844 
-852 DGTNN
+852 
-857 INVNIDVKG
+857 
-866 TESIGLYAGENAKLE
+866 
-881 VKDHTVNAND
+881 
-891 GAVNYDADKNATL
+891 
-904 TLKGTGT
+904 
-911 AHTGKKSL
+911 
-919 LFYLGENGTGKIS
+919 
-932 LGNTMNATIE
+932 
-942 GGTTPAERGNAFYYV
+942 
-957 GNGTTFGATEIS
+957 
-969 NWAKNNFGDG
+969 
-979 KTSTL
+979 
-984 GNLNLTMNAG
+984 
-994 SRLFIAQNTGMNL
+994 
-1007 SDTTGVTIS
+1007 
-1016 SATGANIIG
+1016 
-1025 TDYKTFM
+1025 
-1032 LYLSKLTINQDV
+1032 
-1044 DLNNTT
+1044 
-1050 DAYNHLEIANSSI
+1050 
-1063 TNAANKTMTGIQ
+1063 
-1075 ANDVA
+1075 
-1080 MAQENNKSLYARN
+1080 
-1093 KVTLANEGNINLSG
+1093 
-1107 TTSTGI
+1107 
-1113 YAKFGEL
+1113 
-1120 HNRATGVITI
+1120 
-1130 ANKSTAM
+1130 
-1137 YGIGDSLL
+1137 
-1145 ENAGKI
+1145 
-1151 TVGTNSIAMYSEGST
+1151 
-1166 TQAMKNN
+1166 
-1173 GTIELPQTDSVAMS
+1173 
-1187 YKPDSTLSSGTVLE
+1187 
-1201 NAGNIQLTGDKNTAI
+1201 
-1216 YAAGTPAYTAKNSGT
+1216 
-1231 ITLTNSATINN
+1231 
-1242 PNVGLYATNK
+1242 
-1252 AATLENTGILNIGKK
+1252 
-1267 AIGIYGYKAENS
+1267 
-1279 GKLNVGNAGIG
+1279 
-1290 IYSQNGDVSLTGG
+1290 
-1303 KITTGTD
+1303 
-1310 EAVGVYT
+1310 
-1317 VGTGQNITNTG
+1317 
-1328 TAFDIGNNSFG
+1328 
-1339 FVNVGTGNKIVSSI
+1339 
-1353 ANVGLGN
+1353 
-1360 KNVYVYSN
+1360 
-1368 DTTGFVINS
+1368 
-1377 TNITSTGQE
+1377 
-1386 NYGIYSAGTVTNSGT
+1386 
-1401 IDLSSS
+1401 
-1407 PGSVAIYSIKG
+1407 
-1418 GTATNTGTINV
+1418 
-1429 GASDVVNKLYSI
+1429 
-1441 GMGAG
+1441 
-1446 YKKTDT
+1446 
-1452 GNVVNSGTINVNG
+1452 
-1465 KNSIGLYA
+1465 
-1473 SGPGSTATNT
+1473 
-1483 ATINLNANNTTG
+1483 
-1495 IYVTDGATAINNGTI
+1495 
-1510 ATGAGT
+1510 
-1516 YRNVVGVY
+1516 
-1524 LGEDSKLYNNG
+1524 
-1535 TININARNSKGVYLK
+1535 
-1550 GGTVVNYGN
+1550 
-1559 ITVNGETDR
+1559 
-1568 RRTVVPFTTP
+1568 
-1578 DTGKELGG
+1578 
-1586 VVIAAPSGA
+1586 
-1595 PNATI
+1595 
-1600 TVNGIS
+1600 
-1606 QTPVVINTEAR
+1606 
-1617 NPISV
+1617 
-1622 SASSIG
+1622 
-1628 MYVNTSGINFTNAI
+1628 
-1642 NGLENL
+1642 
-1648 TSEADLIIGTEAT
+1648 
-1661 EITNEKYILIN
+1661 
-1672 DPKILDTYR
+1672 
-1681 NAMANNPNIKW
+1681 
-1692 NVYSGSLTWMATP
+1692 
-1705 TLELG
+1705 
-1710 TNRITSLYMAKVPYT
+1710 
-1725 AWAKRETKTD
+1725 
-1735 TYNFADGLEQR
+1735 
-1746 YGVKALGYRER
+1746 
-1757 EIFIKLKL
+1757 
-1765 ISATMALKKRC
+1765 
-1776 LKDVLIGI
+1776 
-1784 KK
+1784 

>member
-274 GTPNTIGIPRTYTV
+274 GTPNTIGTPRTLLVGGIFIGYVNTV
-288 GTIFNLINSITLND
+288 TLNTND
-302 NNPSLTHGW
+302 PSLTHGW
-311 ASDFGGYSALF
+311 ATHSPKEDHDSGSALF
-322 YAYFDVL
+322 YAYFDAMDGNKGPGSSV
-329 NQRIN
+329 I
-334 GTALLNGNLT
+334 LNGNLT
-344 ITSVNPVQSDASLSS
+344 VTSINPVQSDTSLSS
-359 YNKQKFLVGGSR
+359 YNRQKFLVGGSR
-371 IATLDNVRGGTLK
+371 IGTLDNVRDGTLK
-384 NNATINLIGPLT
+384 SNATINLVGPLT
-396 IGFEVQSDKFF
+396 VGFEVQSDKRF
-407 GNDAKTRTLE
+407 GANAKARILE
-417 NDGIITDEGE
+417 NNGIITDEAE
-427 KNSIELDGL
+427 KNNIELDRV
-436 LAKGTGT
+436 LAKGAAPI
-443 TMLELAPGLGG
+443 MLELAQDLGG
-454 PAKIKVSRTLEGFT
+454 PNKIKVSRTSEGYT
-468 GYKTGLIMTYEQD
+468 GYKVGLIITYEEKD
-481 DTLSDSKYILKNNN
+481 IFPNSKYVLKNSNTIN
-495 IIKFTGE
+495 FGGE

-508 VFAPGSPSRVEVSNT
+508 IFAPKSPSRVEVSNA

-613 GGKGNAGMVLV
+613 GGKGNTGMVLV

-743 TSNPSGTLASTSIIK
+743 TSNPSGT
-758 VKGDDST
+758 
-765 GALISNGI
+765 
-773 LNYGGNITAEGN
+773 
-785 GVSGLIIGDNASNTT
+785 
-800 NATIT
+800 
-805 NNGLITVNNGTAA
+805 
-818 AGIYT
+818 
-823 YTDNS
+823 
-828 SGTPVT
+828 
-834 VKKGSYGIVV
+834 
-844 GKNSKLIS
+844 
-852 DGTNN
+852 
-857 INVNIDVKG
+857 
-866 TESIGLYAGENAKLE
+866 
-881 VKDHTVNAND
+881 
-891 GAVNYDADKNATL
+891 
-904 TLKGTGT
+904 
-911 AHTGKKSL
+911 
-919 LFYLGENGTGKIS
+919 F
-932 LGNTMNATIE
+932 
-942 GGTTPAERGNAFYYV
+942 
-957 GNGTTFGATEIS
+957 
-969 NWAKNNFGDG
+969 
-979 KTSTL
+979 
-984 GNLNLTMNAG
+984 
-994 SRLFIAQNTGMNL
+994 
-1007 SDTTGVTIS
+1007 
-1016 SATGANIIG
+1016 IIG

-1137 YGIGDSLL
+1137 YGIDDSLL

-1252 AATLENTGILNIGKK
+1252 AATLENTGILNIGKN

-1407 PGSVAIYSIKG
+1407 PGSVVIYSIKG

-1429 GASDVVNKLYSI
+1429 GASDVANKLYSI

-1483 ATINLNANNTTG
+1483 ATINLNANNTNG

-1535 TININARNSKGVYLK
+1535 TININDRNGKGVYLK

-1642 NGLENL
+1642 NGLETL
-1648 TSEADLIIGTEAT
+1648 TSKADLIIGTEAT

-1757 EIFIKLKL
+1757 EIFTKLKL

-1776 LKDVLIGI
+1776 LKDVLIG
-1784 KK
+1784 KNK

>member
-1 MTNNLSRIKK
+1 M
-11 DLKSFAKRVKDFKY
+11 
-25 TDKVLVMFLLTGTI
+25 VLM
-39 GIENN
+39 
-44 LFSAQTTDTAIENQ
+44 
-58 IKQINTSVHNFE
+58 
-70 QNLKK
+70 
-75 TKDKN
+75 
-80 NKSIKQSNLE
+80 
-90 LIQLMEQGDHVI
+90 
-102 KSTWSNWQ
+102 
-110 YATGENYN
+110 
-118 DWQGTYKGFGD
+118 
-129 KNAKY
+129 
-134 PYEGIF
+134 
-140 ERSLNVYERF
+140 
-150 VSPSSENYNLLGR
+150 
-163 SKKLASA
+163 
-170 TGMANGYGLTNIN
+170 
-183 VATEPLIG
+183 
-191 FEVSAEINPRNINK
+191 
-205 PPITI
+205 
-210 SDKTAITPTLPTPI
+210 
-224 SFTPPKPIIKLPV
+224 
-237 LPNLPKPP
+237 
-245 SFNIKLGSFCNGMSG
+245 
-260 GCRSYGTDGGQYNY
+260 GGQYNY
-274 GTPNTIGIPRTYTV
+274 GTPNTIGTPRTYTV

-334 GTALLNGNLT
+334 GTTLLNGNLT

-396 IGFEVQSDKFF
+396 IGFEVQSDRFF

-454 PAKIKVSRTLEGFT
+454 PAKIKVSRTSEGFT

-557 ISGDAGTKLLPNG
+557 ISGDAGAKLLPNG

-669 INGGNIYLD
+669 INSGNIYLD

-692 KNTGNIETTTSKT
+692 TNTGNIETTTSKT

-765 GALISNGI
+765 GALISNGT

-904 TLKGTGT
+904 TLKGTRT

-1050 DAYNHLEIANSSI
+1050 DGYNHLEIANSSI

-1216 YAAGTPAYTAKNSGT
+1216 YAAGTPAYIAK
-1231 ITLTNSATINN
+1231 
-1242 PNVGLYATNK
+1242 
-1252 AATLENTGILNIGKK
+1252 
-1267 AIGIYGYKAENS
+1267 NS

-1386 NYGIYSAGTVTNSGT
+1386 NYGIYSAGTIINSGT
-1401 IDLSSS
+1401 IDLSSG

-1418 GTATNTGTINV
+1418 GTATNTGTIN
-1429 GASDVVNKLYSI
+1429 
-1441 GMGAG
+1441 
-1446 YKKTDT
+1446 
-1452 GNVVNSGTINVNG
+1452 INDRNG
-1465 KNSIGLYA
+1465 
-1473 SGPGSTATNT
+1473 
-1483 ATINLNANNTTG
+1483 
-1495 IYVTDGATAINNGTI
+1495 
-1510 ATGAGT
+1510 
-1516 YRNVVGVY
+1516 
-1524 LGEDSKLYNNG
+1524 
-1535 TININARNSKGVYLK
+1535 KGVYLK

-1559 ITVNGETDR
+1559 ITVNGETNR

>member
-1 MTNNLSRIKK
+1 MNKNLSRIKK

-129 KNAKY
+129 KNEKY

-140 ERSLNVYERF
+140 ERSLNIYERF

-311 ASDFGGYSALF
+311 ASDFGGHSALF

-396 IGFEVQSDKFF
+396 IGFGVQSDRFF

-454 PAKIKVSRTLEGFT
+454 PAKIKVSRTSEGFT

-508 VFAPGSPSRVEVSNT
+508 VFTPGSPSRVEVSNT

-531 GIESYGMKWSSR
+531 GIESYGMKWSSC

-557 ISGDAGTKLLPNG
+557 ISGDAGTKLFPNG
-570 TAQIRDSLSSGIAV
+570 TAQMRDSLSSGIAV

-613 GGKGNAGMVLV
+613 GGKWNTGMVLV

-657 SVPTDAPGTPKA
+657 SVPTDAPGMPKA
-669 INGGNIYLD
+669 INSGNIYLD

-692 KNTGNIETTTSKT
+692 TNTGNIETTTSKT

-765 GALISNGI
+765 GALISNGT

-932 LGNTMNATIE
+932 LGNTMNVTIE

-1050 DAYNHLEIANSSI
+1050 DGYNHLEIANSSI

-1107 TTSTGI
+1107 TTSAGI

-1216 YAAGTPAYTAKNSGT
+1216 YAAGTPTYTAKNSGT

-1242 PNVGLYATNK
+1242 PNVGL
-1252 AATLENTGILNIGKK
+1252 L
-1267 AIGIYGYKAENS
+1267 
-1279 GKLNVGNAGIG
+1279 
-1290 IYSQNGDVSLTGG
+1290 
-1303 KITTGTD
+1303 
-1310 EAVGVYT
+1310 
-1317 VGTGQNITNTG
+1317 
-1328 TAFDIGNNSFG
+1328 
-1339 FVNVGTGNKIVSSI
+1339 
-1353 ANVGLGN
+1353 
-1360 KNVYVYSN
+1360 
-1368 DTTGFVINS
+1368 
-1377 TNITSTGQE
+1377 
-1386 NYGIYSAGTVTNSGT
+1386 
-1401 IDLSSS
+1401 
-1407 PGSVAIYSIKG
+1407 
-1418 GTATNTGTINV
+1418 
-1429 GASDVVNKLYSI
+1429 
-1441 GMGAG
+1441 
-1446 YKKTDT
+1446 
-1452 GNVVNSGTINVNG
+1452 
-1465 KNSIGLYA
+1465 
-1473 SGPGSTATNT
+1473 
-1483 ATINLNANNTTG
+1483 
-1495 IYVTDGATAINNGTI
+1495 
-1510 ATGAGT
+1510 
-1516 YRNVVGVY
+1516 
-1524 LGEDSKLYNNG
+1524 
-1535 TININARNSKGVYLK
+1535 
-1550 GGTVVNYGN
+1550 
-1559 ITVNGETDR
+1559 
-1568 RRTVVPFTTP
+1568 
-1578 DTGKELGG
+1578 
-1586 VVIAAPSGA
+1586 
-1595 PNATI
+1595 
-1600 TVNGIS
+1600 
-1606 QTPVVINTEAR
+1606 
-1617 NPISV
+1617 
-1622 SASSIG
+1622 
-1628 MYVNTSGINFTNAI
+1628 
-1642 NGLENL
+1642 
-1648 TSEADLIIGTEAT
+1648 
-1661 EITNEKYILIN
+1661 
-1672 DPKILDTYR
+1672 
-1681 NAMANNPNIKW
+1681 
-1692 NVYSGSLTWMATP
+1692 
-1705 TLELG
+1705 
-1710 TNRITSLYMAKVPYT
+1710 
-1725 AWAKRETKTD
+1725 
-1735 TYNFADGLEQR
+1735 R
-1746 YGVKALGYRER
+1746 YQ
-1757 EIFIKLKL
+1757 
-1765 ISATMALKKRC
+1765 
-1776 LKDVLIGI
+1776 
-1784 KK
+1784 

>member
-25 TDKVLVMFLLTGTI
+25 TDKLLIMFLLTGTI

-396 IGFEVQSDKFF
+396 IGFEVQSDRFF

-443 TMLELAPGLGG
+443 TILELAPGLGG
-454 PAKIKVSRTLEGFT
+454 PAKIKVSRTSEGFT

-683 GIVGTNADV
+683 GIAGTNADV

-765 GALISNGI
+765 GALISNGT

-904 TLKGTGT
+904 TLKGTRT
-911 AHTGKKSL
+911 AHTEKKSL

-1137 YGIGDSLL
+1137 YGIDDSLL

-1187 YKPDSTLSSGTVLE
+1187 YRPDSTLSSGTVLE

-1252 AATLENTGILNIGKK
+1252 ATTLENTGILNIGKN

-1386 NYGIYSAGTVTNSGT
+1386 NYGIYSAGTVINSGT
-1401 IDLSSS
+1401 IDLSSG

-1418 GTATNTGTINV
+1418 GTATNTGTIN
-1429 GASDVVNKLYSI
+1429 
-1441 GMGAG
+1441 
-1446 YKKTDT
+1446 
-1452 GNVVNSGTINVNG
+1452 INDRNG
-1465 KNSIGLYA
+1465 
-1473 SGPGSTATNT
+1473 
-1483 ATINLNANNTTG
+1483 
-1495 IYVTDGATAINNGTI
+1495 
-1510 ATGAGT
+1510 
-1516 YRNVVGVY
+1516 
-1524 LGEDSKLYNNG
+1524 
-1535 TININARNSKGVYLK
+1535 KGVYLK

-1559 ITVNGETDR
+1559 ITVNGETNR